1 MFRIGLRDTKAHFR
15 RFIMS
20 IIAIALGV
28 AFVVGSF
35 CFREMLNDQVAQMMG
50 SNSDADVYVR
60 GATEQKEENG
70 GSVTS
75 YNSTYNEI
83 STDIIP
89 DIEGIKGVASADATH
104 QLGNVVLLDHN
115 GDAMTTVGAPT
126 LVIGVDTDDPWRS
139 VHFVSGA
146 YPQTDN
152 EVALLQD
159 TADKA
164 GLKTGDTAKLVVDGE
179 VHEMKVSGVFTSPS
193 TQLGAILI
201 LARPSFVEHQLQ
213 QEGEDTSSVQFIG
226 VYGSKTT
233 PLDKE
238 AQQQLA
244 DRINKELPKSADA
257 HAVTGDSVRDDATKS
272 IQDQLGFI
280 QPLILIFAAIALFVG
295 AFIIA
300 NTFTMIVR
308 ESMRGYDA
316 TKSIQDQLG
325 FIQPL
330 ILIFAAIALFVG
342 AFIIANTFT
351 MIVRESMRGYA
362 LLRSVGASPL
372 QVFASVLVQAVILG
386 LIGSGIG
393 VLLGWGLLEL
403 IAKGMTSSG
412 MPLSGSP
419 APSAT
424 DVIIGVIVGVV
435 VTIIGATLP
444 AKTAATAPPI
454 QAMNETVNPEK
465 PVRTRGWIGIAM
477 VAVGAAFWVLCY
489 LDAAKTV
496 DWQWLNDLGSGWTL
510 ALPAKTAATAPPIQ
524 AMNETVNPEKP
535 VRTRGWIGIAMVAVG
550 AAFWV
555 LCYLDAAKT
564 VDWQW
569 LNDLG
574 SGWTLG
580 LGAGFV
586 VIGAIVC
593 APAFVAPAAKVL
605 GWIPSKMFPV
615 TGRLA
620 TRNIGRAKRR
630 TANTAAALFIGV
642 AIVSCLGV
650 VASSMKTSVNNL
662 VDNNVNADYVAMTAS
677 MTQPISTKAVDAIE
691 RTDGVGASSAV
702 YMLPTVEATNAEKD
716 VMTAAIKADLLTKIA
731 PIESQEGDAAQAIE
745 RGEAAI
751 GRTVA
756 DDEHWTI
763 GDTVD
768 LESKN
773 TSVDEE
779 ATKQASEAY
788 QKQVEEQATA
798 LQTEAQ
804 RLAAAGDVAGAQAKA
819 KEAEDVVKQAQNVDP
834 KQFVKM
840 KTETKKA
847 EITIGAI
854 IDDSLYADSIFI
866 SLPTAETLTAK
877 DMMMVTQM
885 YLQAKP
891 GTDVAKLGE
900 DLKKTVKPFYTV
912 SILTRDEFKSSM
924 SSMINSMLAII
935 YALLALSIIIA
946 IFGIVNTLA
955 LNVSERTKEIGL
967 LRAIGTSNG
976 QVRGMLAIEAVILSV
991 FGTLAGIVVGVAAG
1005 VVIRIAYESQ
1015 GMTTLTIPWDQLVLF
1030 LVAAILVGLVASI
1043 SPARRALKQPVL
1055 DAVAS
1060 E

>member
-1 MFRIGLRDTKAHFR
+1 
-15 RFIMS
+15 MS

-28 AFVVGSF
+28 SFVVGSF
-35 CFREMLNDQVAQMMG
+35 CFREMLNDQVSQMMG

-60 GATEQKEENG
+60 GATEQKKDGEDSLG
-70 GSVTS
+70 S

-89 DIEGIKGVASADATH
+89 DIEKVDGVVSADATH
-104 QLGNVVLLDHN
+104 QLSNAVLLDHN
-115 GDAMTTVGAPT
+115 GNAMATIGAPT
-126 LVIGVDTDDPWRS
+126 LVIGVDEHDPWRS
-139 VHFVSGA
+139 AHFVSGA
-146 YPQTDN
+146 YPQTDG
-152 EVALLQD
+152 EIALLQD

-164 GLKTGDTAKLVVDGE
+164 GLKTGDKAKLIVDGE
-179 VHEMKVSGVFTSPS
+179 AREMTVSGVFTTDSS
-193 TQLGAILI
+193 QLGAILI
-201 LARPSFVEHQLQ
+201 LARPGFVELTLQ
-213 QEGEDTSSVQFIG
+213 QENEDTSSVQFIG
-226 VYGSKTT
+226 VYGNKTT
-233 PLDKE
+233 PLDE
-238 AQQQLA
+238 AAQQQLA
-244 DRINKELPKSADA
+244 DRINRELPKSADA
-257 HAVTGDSVRDDATKS
+257 HAVTGDSVRD
-272 IQDQLGFI
+272 
-280 QPLILIFAAIALFVG
+280 
-295 AFIIA
+295 
-300 NTFTMIVR
+300 
-308 ESMRGYDA
+308 DA

-386 LIGSGIG
+386 LVGSGIG

-403 IAKGMTSSG
+403 IAKGMSNSG

-419 APSAT
+419 APSAS
-424 DVIIGVIVGVV
+424 DVVIGLIVGVV
-435 VTIIGATLP
+435 VTIVGATLP

-465 PVRTRGWIGIAM
+465 PVKARGWIGIVM
-477 VAVGAAFWVLCY
+477 VAVGAAWWVLCY
-489 LDAAKTV
+489 LDAAKRV
-496 DWQWLNDLGSGWTL
+496 DWQWL
-510 ALPAKTAATAPPIQ
+510 
-524 AMNETVNPEKP
+524 
-535 VRTRGWIGIAMVAVG
+535 R
-550 AAFWV
+550 
-555 LCYLDAAKT
+555 
-564 VDWQW
+564 
-569 LNDLG
+569 DLG

-580 LGAGFV
+580 LGAAFV

-593 APAFVAPAAKVL
+593 APAFVTPAAAVL
-605 GWIPSKMFPV
+605 GWIPQKLFPV
-615 TGRLA
+615 TGKLA

-650 VASSMKTSVNNL
+650 VASSMKTSVSDL
-662 VDNNVNADYVAMTAS
+662 VDNNVNADYVVMTAS
-677 MTQPISTKAVDAIE
+677 MTQPISQKAVDEIE
-691 RTDGVGASSAV
+691 KVDGVGAVSAI
-702 YMLPTVEATNAEKD
+702 YMLPTVKATNAGDD
-716 VMTAAIKADLLTKIA
+716 VMTAAIRSDLLTKLA
-731 PIESQEGDAAQAIE
+731 PIEQQEGDAAKAIDA
-745 RGEAAI
+745 GEAAV

-756 DDEHWTI
+756 DDEHFKV

-768 LESKN
+768 LESEN
-773 TSVDEE
+773 VVIDEQ

-788 QKQVEEQATA
+788 QKQITEQATA
-798 LQTEAQ
+798 LQQEAQ
-804 RLAAAGDVAGAQAKA
+804 QLAASGDVTGAQAKA
-819 KEAEDVVKQAQNVDP
+819 KEAESVVKQAQNVDP
-834 KQFVKM
+834 KQFVKT
-840 KTETKKA
+840 KTETKTEKVR
-847 EITIGAI
+847 IGAI
-854 IDDSLYADSIFI
+854 IDDSLYADSIFV
-866 SLPTAETLTAK
+866 SLPTAEKVTGK

-885 YLQAKP
+885 YVQAKP
-891 GTDVAKLGE
+891 GANVEQLGK
-900 DLKKTVKPFYTV
+900 DLKKTVKPFYTISV
-912 SILTRDEFKSSM
+912 LTRDEFKSSM
-924 SSMINSMLAII
+924 SSMINSMLSII

-991 FGTLAGIVVGVAAG
+991 FGTLVGIVVGVAAG

-1015 GMTTLTIPWDQLVLF
+1015 GMTTLAIPWDQLALF
-1030 LVAAILVGLVASI
+1030 LVVAILVGLIASI

-1055 DAVAS
+1055 NAVAS

>member
-28 AFVVGSF
+28 SFVVGSF
-35 CFREMLNDQVAQMMG
+35 CFREMLNDQVSQMMG

-60 GATEQKEENG
+60 GATEQKKDGEDSLG
-70 GSVTS
+70 S
-75 YNSTYNEI
+75 YNCTYNEI

-89 DIEGIKGVASADATH
+89 DIEKVDGVVSADATH
-104 QLGNVVLLDHN
+104 QLSNAVLLDHN
-115 GDAMTTVGAPT
+115 GDAMATIGAPT
-126 LVIGVDTDDPWRS
+126 LVIGFDEHDPWRS
-139 VHFVSGA
+139 AHFVSGG
-146 YPQTDN
+146 YPQTDS
-152 EVALLQD
+152 EIALLQD

-164 GLKTGDTAKLVVDGE
+164 GLKTGDKAKLIVDGE
-179 VHEMKVSGVFTSPS
+179 AREMTVSGVFTTDSS
-193 TQLGAILI
+193 QLGAILI
-201 LARPSFVEHQLQ
+201 LARPGFVEHTLQ
-213 QEGEDTSSVQFIG
+213 QENEDTSSVQFIG
-226 VYGSKTT
+226 VYGNKTT
-233 PLDKE
+233 PLDE
-238 AQQQLA
+238 AAQQQLA
-244 DRINKELPKSADA
+244 DRINRELPKSADA
-257 HAVTGDSVRDDATKS
+257 HAVTGDSVRD
-272 IQDQLGFI
+272 
-280 QPLILIFAAIALFVG
+280 
-295 AFIIA
+295 
-300 NTFTMIVR
+300 
-308 ESMRGYDA
+308 DA

-386 LIGSGIG
+386 LVGSGIG

-403 IAKGMTSSG
+403 IAKGMSNRG

-419 APSAT
+419 APSAS
-424 DVIIGVIVGVV
+424 DVVIGLIVGVV
-435 VTIIGATLP
+435 VTIVGATLP

-465 PVRTRGWIGIAM
+465 PVKARGWIGIVM
-477 VAVGAAFWVLCY
+477 VAVGAAWWVLCY
-489 LDAAKTV
+489 LDAAKRV
-496 DWQWLNDLGSGWTL
+496 DWQWL
-510 ALPAKTAATAPPIQ
+510 
-524 AMNETVNPEKP
+524 
-535 VRTRGWIGIAMVAVG
+535 R
-550 AAFWV
+550 
-555 LCYLDAAKT
+555 
-564 VDWQW
+564 
-569 LNDLG
+569 DLG

-580 LGAGFV
+580 LGAAFV

-593 APAFVAPAAKVL
+593 APAFVTPAAAVL
-605 GWIPSKMFPV
+605 GWIPQKLFPV
-615 TGRLA
+615 TGKLA

-650 VASSMKTSVNNL
+650 VASSMKTSVSDL

-677 MTQPISTKAVDAIE
+677 MTQPISTKAVDEIE
-691 RTDGVGASSAV
+691 KTEGVGAVSAI
-702 YMLPTVEATNAEKD
+702 YMLPTVKATNAGDD
-716 VMTAAIKADLLTKIA
+716 VMTAAIRSDLLTKLA
-731 PIESQEGDAAQAIE
+731 PIEQQEGDAAKAIDA
-745 RGEAAI
+745 GEAAV

-756 DDEHWTI
+756 DDEHFKV

-768 LESKN
+768 LESEN
-773 TSVDEE
+773 VVVDEQ

-788 QKQVEEQATA
+788 QRQITEQATA
-798 LQTEAQ
+798 LQQEAQ
-804 RLAAAGDVAGAQAKA
+804 RLAASGDVTGAQNKA
-819 KEAEDVVKQAQNVDP
+819 KEAESVVKQAQNVDP
-834 KQFVKM
+834 KQFVKT
-840 KTETKKA
+840 KTETKTEKVR
-847 EITIGAI
+847 IGAI
-854 IDDSLYADSIFI
+854 IDDSLYADSIFV
-866 SLPTAETLTAK
+866 SLPTAEKVTGK

-885 YLQAKP
+885 YVQAKP
-891 GTDVAKLGE
+891 GANVEQLGK
-900 DLKKTVKPFYTV
+900 DLKKTVKPFYTISV
-912 SILTRDEFKSSM
+912 LTRDEFKSSM
-924 SSMINSMLAII
+924 SSMINSMLSII

-991 FGTLAGIVVGVAAG
+991 FGTLVGIVVGVAAG

-1015 GMTTLTIPWDQLVLF
+1015 GMTTLAIPWDQLALF
-1030 LVAAILVGLVASI
+1030 LVVAILVGLIASI

-1055 DAVAS
+1055 NAVAS

>member
-1 MFRIGLRDTKAHFR
+1 
-15 RFIMS
+15 MS

-28 AFVVGSF
+28 SFVVGSF
-35 CFREMLNDQVAQMMG
+35 CFREMLNDQVSQMMG

-60 GATEQKEENG
+60 GATEQKKDGEDSLG
-70 GSVTS
+70 S

-89 DIEGIKGVASADATH
+89 DIEKVDGVVSADATH
-104 QLGNVVLLDHN
+104 QLSNAVLLDHN
-115 GDAMTTVGAPT
+115 GDAMATIGAPT
-126 LVIGVDTDDPWRS
+126 LVIGVDEHDPWRS
-139 VHFVSGA
+139 AHFISGG
-146 YPQTDN
+146 YPQTDS
-152 EVALLQD
+152 EIALLQD

-164 GLKTGDTAKLVVDGE
+164 GLKTGDKAKLIVDGE
-179 VHEMKVSGVFTSPS
+179 AREMTVSGVFTTDSS
-193 TQLGAILI
+193 QLGAILI
-201 LARPSFVEHQLQ
+201 LARPGFVEHTLQ
-213 QEGEDTSSVQFIG
+213 QENEDTSSVQFIG

-233 PLDKE
+233 PLDE
-238 AQQQLA
+238 AAQQQLA
-244 DRINKELPKSADA
+244 DRINQELPKSADA
-257 HAVTGDSVRDDATKS
+257 HAVTGDSVRD
-272 IQDQLGFI
+272 
-280 QPLILIFAAIALFVG
+280 
-295 AFIIA
+295 
-300 NTFTMIVR
+300 
-308 ESMRGYDA
+308 DA

-386 LIGSGIG
+386 LVGSGIG

-403 IAKGMTSSG
+403 IAKGMSNSG

-419 APSAT
+419 APSAS
-424 DVIIGVIVGVV
+424 DVIVGLIVGVV
-435 VTIIGATLP
+435 VTIVGATLP

-465 PVRTRGWIGIAM
+465 PVKARGWIGIVM
-477 VAVGAAFWVLCY
+477 VAIGAAWWVLCY
-489 LDAAKTV
+489 LDAAKRV
-496 DWQWLNDLGSGWTL
+496 DWQWL
-510 ALPAKTAATAPPIQ
+510 
-524 AMNETVNPEKP
+524 
-535 VRTRGWIGIAMVAVG
+535 R
-550 AAFWV
+550 
-555 LCYLDAAKT
+555 
-564 VDWQW
+564 
-569 LNDLG
+569 DLG

-580 LGAGFV
+580 LGAAFV

-593 APAFVAPAAKVL
+593 APAFVTPAAAVL
-605 GWIPSKMFPV
+605 GWIPQKLFPV
-615 TGRLA
+615 TGKLA

-650 VASSMKTSVNNL
+650 VASSMKTSVSDL

-677 MTQPISTKAVDAIE
+677 MTQPISTKAVDEIE
-691 RTDGVGASSAV
+691 KTEGVGAVSAI
-702 YMLPTVEATNAEKD
+702 YMLPTVKATNAGD
-716 VMTAAIKADLLTKIA
+716 DIMTAAIRSDLLTKLA
-731 PIESQEGDAAQAIE
+731 PIEQQEGDAAKAIDA
-745 RGEAAI
+745 GEAAV

-756 DDEHWTI
+756 DDEHFKV

-768 LESKN
+768 LESEN
-773 TSVDEE
+773 VVVDEQ

-788 QKQVEEQATA
+788 QKQITEQATA
-798 LQTEAQ
+798 LQQEAQ
-804 RLAAAGDVAGAQAKA
+804 QLAASGDVTGAQAKA
-819 KEAEDVVKQAQNVDP
+819 KEAESVVSQAQTVDP
-834 KQFVKM
+834 KQFVKT
-840 KTETKKA
+840 KTETKTEKV
-847 EITIGAI
+847 TIGAI
-854 IDDSLYADSIFI
+854 IDDSLYADSIFV
-866 SLPTAETLTAK
+866 SLPTAEKVTGK

-885 YLQAKP
+885 YVQAKP
-891 GTDVAKLGE
+891 GANVEQLGK
-900 DLKKTVKPFYTV
+900 DLKKTVKPFYTISV
-912 SILTRDEFKSSM
+912 LTRDEFKSSM
-924 SSMINSMLAII
+924 SSMINSMLSII

-991 FGTLAGIVVGVAAG
+991 FGTLVGIVVGVAAG

-1015 GMTTLTIPWDQLVLF
+1015 GMTTLAIPWDQLALF
-1030 LVAAILVGLVASI
+1030 LVVAILVGLIASI

-1055 DAVAS
+1055 NAVAS

>member
-35 CFREMLNDQVAQMMG
+35 CFREMLNDQVSQMMG

-60 GATEQKEENG
+60 GATEEKQEPG

-83 STDIIP
+83 STSIIP
-89 DIEGIKGVASADATH
+89 DIENVDGVASADATM
-104 QLGNVVLLDHN
+104 QLGNAVLLDHN
-115 GDAMTTVGAPT
+115 GDALTTVGAPT
-126 LVIGVDTDDPWRS
+126 LVIGVDQDAPWRS
-139 VHFVSGA
+139 AHFVSGE
-146 YPQTDN
+146 YPQTDD
-152 EVALLQD
+152 EVALLED

-164 GLKTGDTAKLVVDGE
+164 GLKTGDTAKLIVDGE
-179 VHEMKVSGVFTSPS
+179 AREMTVSGVFTSPS

-201 LARPSFVEHQLQ
+201 LARPSFVQHVLQ
-213 QEGEDTSSVQFIG
+213 EEGEDTSSIQFIG

-233 PLDKE
+233 PLDEE

-244 DRINKELPKSADA
+244 DRINKALPKSADA
-257 HAVTGDSVRDDATKS
+257 HAVTGDSVRD
-272 IQDQLGFI
+272 
-280 QPLILIFAAIALFVG
+280 
-295 AFIIA
+295 
-300 NTFTMIVR
+300 
-308 ESMRGYDA
+308 DA

-372 QVFASVLVQAVILG
+372 QVFASVLIQAVILG
-386 LIGSGIG
+386 LVGSGIG

-403 IAKGMTSSG
+403 IAKGMTQSG

-419 APSAT
+419 TPSAT
-424 DVIIGVIVGVV
+424 DVIVGVIVGVI

-465 PVRTRGWIGIAM
+465 PVRARGWIGIAM

-489 LDAAKTV
+489 LDADKRV
-496 DWQWLNDLGSGWTL
+496 DWQWL
-510 ALPAKTAATAPPIQ
+510 K
-524 AMNETVNPEKP
+524 
-535 VRTRGWIGIAMVAVG
+535 
-550 AAFWV
+550 
-555 LCYLDAAKT
+555 
-564 VDWQW
+564 
-569 LNDLG
+569 DLG

-580 LGAGFV
+580 LGAAFV

-605 GWIPSKMFPV
+605 GWIPSKAFPV
-615 TGRLA
+615 TGKLA

-650 VASSMKTSVNNL
+650 VASSMKTSVSDL
-662 VDNNVNADYVAMTAS
+662 VDNNVNADYVVMAAS
-677 MTQPISTKAVDAIE
+677 MTQPISTKAVDAVE
-691 RTDGVGASSAV
+691 DTEGVGASSAV
-702 YMLPTVEATNAEKD
+702 SMLPTVKVTNATKTIMPTTSK
-716 VMTAAIKADLLTKIA
+716 VDLFTKIA
-731 PIESQEGDAAQAIE
+731 PVERQDGDAAKAIE
-745 RGEAAI
+745 NGEAVI

-756 DDEHWTI
+756 NDEHWKI
-763 GDTVD
+763 GDTID
-768 LESKN
+768 LKSEN
-773 TSVDEE
+773 TSVDEQ
-779 ATKQASEAY
+779 ATKQAYEAY
-788 QKQVEEQATA
+788 QKKIESQVTA
-798 LQTEAQ
+798 LQQEAQ
-804 RLAAAGDVAGAQAKA
+804 RLASSGDVSGAQSKA
-819 KEAEDVVKQAQNVDP
+819 KEAESIVKQAQNTDP

-840 KTETKKA
+840 KTETKK
-847 EITIGAI
+847 EQVKIGAI
-854 IDDSLYADSIFI
+854 VDDALYSDGIMI
-866 SLPTAETLTAK
+866 SLPTAERLTSK

-885 YLQAKP
+885 YVQAKP
-891 GTDVAKLGE
+891 GANIERLGKNLE
-900 DLKKTVKPFYTV
+900 KAVKPFYTISV
-912 SILTRDEFKSSM
+912 LTRDEFKSSM

-955 LNVSERTKEIGL
+955 LNVSERTK
-967 LRAIGTSNG
+967 
-976 QVRGMLAIEAVILSV
+976 
-991 FGTLAGIVVGVAAG
+991 
-1005 VVIRIAYESQ
+1005 
-1015 GMTTLTIPWDQLVLF
+1015 
-1030 LVAAILVGLVASI
+1030 
-1043 SPARRALKQPVL
+1043 
-1055 DAVAS
+1055 
-1060 E
+1060 

>member
-28 AFVVGSF
+28 SFVVGSF
-35 CFREMLNDQVAQMMG
+35 CFREMLNDQVSQMMG

-60 GATEQKEENG
+60 GATEQKKDGEDSFG
-70 GSVTS
+70 S

-89 DIEGIKGVASADATH
+89 DIEKVDGVVSADATH
-104 QLGNVVLLDHN
+104 QLSNAVLLDHN
-115 GDAMTTVGAPT
+115 GDAMATIGAPT
-126 LVIGVDTDDPWRS
+126 LVIGFDEHDPWRS
-139 VHFVSGA
+139 AHFVSGG
-146 YPQTDN
+146 YPQTDG
-152 EVALLQD
+152 EIALLQD

-164 GLKTGDTAKLVVDGE
+164 GLKTGDKAKLIVDGE
-179 VHEMKVSGVFTSPS
+179 AREMTVSGVFTTDSS
-193 TQLGAILI
+193 QLGAILI
-201 LARPSFVEHQLQ
+201 LARPGFVEHTLQ
-213 QEGEDTSSVQFIG
+213 QENEDTSSVQFIG
-226 VYGSKTT
+226 VYGNKTT
-233 PLDKE
+233 PLDE
-238 AQQQLA
+238 AAQQQLA
-244 DRINKELPKSADA
+244 DRINRELPKSADA
-257 HAVTGDSVRDDATKS
+257 HAVTGDSVRD
-272 IQDQLGFI
+272 
-280 QPLILIFAAIALFVG
+280 
-295 AFIIA
+295 
-300 NTFTMIVR
+300 
-308 ESMRGYDA
+308 DA

-386 LIGSGIG
+386 LVGSGIG

-403 IAKGMTSSG
+403 IAKGMSNSG

-419 APSAT
+419 APSAS
-424 DVIIGVIVGVV
+424 DVVIGLIVGVV
-435 VTIIGATLP
+435 VTIVGATLP

-465 PVRTRGWIGIAM
+465 PVKARGWIGIVM
-477 VAVGAAFWVLCY
+477 VAVGAAWWVLCY
-489 LDAAKTV
+489 LDAAKRV
-496 DWQWLNDLGSGWTL
+496 DWQWL
-510 ALPAKTAATAPPIQ
+510 
-524 AMNETVNPEKP
+524 
-535 VRTRGWIGIAMVAVG
+535 R
-550 AAFWV
+550 
-555 LCYLDAAKT
+555 
-564 VDWQW
+564 
-569 LNDLG
+569 DLG

-580 LGAGFV
+580 LGAAFV

-593 APAFVAPAAKVL
+593 APAFVTPAAAVL
-605 GWIPSKMFPV
+605 GWIPQKLFPV
-615 TGRLA
+615 TGKLA

-650 VASSMKTSVNNL
+650 VASSMKTSVSDL

-677 MTQPISTKAVDAIE
+677 MTQPISTKAVDEIE
-691 RTDGVGASSAV
+691 KTEGVGAVSAI
-702 YMLPTVEATNAEKD
+702 YMLPTVKATNAGDD
-716 VMTAAIKADLLTKIA
+716 VMTAAIRSDLLTKLA
-731 PIESQEGDAAQAIE
+731 PIEQQEGDAAKAIDA
-745 RGEAAI
+745 GEAAV

-756 DDEHWTI
+756 DDEHFKV

-768 LESKN
+768 LESEN
-773 TSVDEE
+773 VVVDEQ

-788 QKQVEEQATA
+788 QRQITEQATA
-798 LQTEAQ
+798 LQQEAQ
-804 RLAAAGDVAGAQAKA
+804 RLAASGDVTGAQAKA
-819 KEAEDVVKQAQNVDP
+819 KEAESVVKQAQNVDP
-834 KQFVKM
+834 KQFVKT
-840 KTETKKA
+840 KTETKTEKVR
-847 EITIGAI
+847 IGAI
-854 IDDSLYADSIFI
+854 IDDSLYADSIFV
-866 SLPTAETLTAK
+866 SLPTAEKVTGK

-885 YLQAKP
+885 YVQAKP
-891 GTDVAKLGE
+891 GANVEQLGK
-900 DLKKTVKPFYTV
+900 DLKKTVKPFYTISV
-912 SILTRDEFKSSM
+912 LTRDEFKSSM
-924 SSMINSMLAII
+924 SSMINSMLSII

-991 FGTLAGIVVGVAAG
+991 FGTLVGIVVGVAAG

-1015 GMTTLTIPWDQLVLF
+1015 GMTTLAIPWDQLALF
-1030 LVAAILVGLVASI
+1030 LVVAILVGLIASI

-1055 DAVAS
+1055 NAVAS

>member
-35 CFREMLNDQVAQMMG
+35 CFREMLNDQVSQMMG

-60 GATEQKEENG
+60 GAPEEKQEPG
-70 GSVTS
+70 GRVTS

-83 STDIIP
+83 STSIIP
-89 DIEGIKGVASADATH
+89 DIENVDGVASADATI
-104 QLGNVVLLDHN
+104 QLGNAVLLDHN
-115 GDAMTTVGAPT
+115 GDALTTVGAPT
-126 LVIGVDTDDPWRS
+126 LVIGVDQDAPWRS
-139 VHFVSGA
+139 AHFVSGE
-146 YPQTDN
+146 YPQTDD
-152 EVALLQD
+152 EVALLED

-164 GLKTGDTAKLVVDGE
+164 GLKTGDTAKLIVDGE
-179 VHEMKVSGVFTSPS
+179 AREMTVSGVFTSPS

-201 LARPSFVEHQLQ
+201 LARPSFVQHVLQ
-213 QEGEDTSSVQFIG
+213 EEGEDTSSIQFIG

-233 PLDKE
+233 PLDEE

-244 DRINKELPKSADA
+244 DRINKALPKSADA
-257 HAVTGDSVRDDATKS
+257 HAVTGDSVRD
-272 IQDQLGFI
+272 
-280 QPLILIFAAIALFVG
+280 
-295 AFIIA
+295 
-300 NTFTMIVR
+300 
-308 ESMRGYDA
+308 DA

-372 QVFASVLVQAVILG
+372 QVFASVLIQAVILG
-386 LIGSGIG
+386 LVGSGIG

-403 IAKGMTSSG
+403 IAKGMTQSG

-419 APSAT
+419 TPSAT
-424 DVIIGVIVGVV
+424 DVIVGVIVGVI

-465 PVRTRGWIGIAM
+465 PVRARGWIGIAM

-489 LDAAKTV
+489 LDADKRV
-496 DWQWLNDLGSGWTL
+496 DWQWL
-510 ALPAKTAATAPPIQ
+510 K
-524 AMNETVNPEKP
+524 
-535 VRTRGWIGIAMVAVG
+535 
-550 AAFWV
+550 
-555 LCYLDAAKT
+555 
-564 VDWQW
+564 
-569 LNDLG
+569 DLG

-580 LGAGFV
+580 LGAAFV

-605 GWIPSKMFPV
+605 GWIPSKAFPV
-615 TGRLA
+615 TGKLA

-642 AIVSCLGV
+642 AIASCLGV
-650 VASSMKTSVNNL
+650 VASSMKTSVSDL
-662 VDNNVNADYVAMTAS
+662 VDNNVNADYVVMAAS
-677 MTQPISTKAVDAIE
+677 MTQPISTKAVDAVE
-691 RTDGVGASSAV
+691 DTEGVGASSAV
-702 YMLPTVEATNAEKD
+702 SMLPTVKVTNATKTIMPTTSK
-716 VMTAAIKADLLTKIA
+716 VDLFTKIA
-731 PIESQEGDAAQAIE
+731 PVERQDGDAAKAIE
-745 RGEAAI
+745 NGEAVI

-756 DDEHWTI
+756 NDEHWKI
-763 GDTVD
+763 GDTID
-768 LESKN
+768 LKSEN
-773 TSVDEE
+773 TSVDEQ
-779 ATKQASEAY
+779 ATKQAYEAY
-788 QKQVEEQATA
+788 QKKIESQVTA
-798 LQTEAQ
+798 LQQEAQ
-804 RLAAAGDVAGAQAKA
+804 RLASSGDVSGAQSIA
-819 KEAEDVVKQAQNVDP
+819 KEEESIVKQAQNTDP

-840 KTETKKA
+840 KTETKK
-847 EITIGAI
+847 EQVKIGAI
-854 IDDSLYADSIFI
+854 VDDALYSDGIMI
-866 SLPTAETLTAK
+866 SLPTAERLTSK

-885 YLQAKP
+885 YVQAKP
-891 GTDVAKLGE
+891 GANIERLGKNLE
-900 DLKKTVKPFYTV
+900 KAVKPFYTISV
-912 SILTRDEFKSSM
+912 LTRDEFKSSM

-991 FGTLAGIVVGVAAG
+991 FGTLVGIVVGVAAG

-1030 LVAAILVGLVASI
+1030 LIVAILVGLIASI
-1043 SPARRALKQPVL
+1043 SPARRALKHPVL
-1055 DAVAS
+1055 NAVAS

>member
-60 GATEQKEENG
+60 GATEQKKDGEDG
-70 GSVTS
+70 LVS
-75 YNSTYNEI
+75 YNSSYNEI
-83 STDIIP
+83 STDVIA
-89 DIEGIKGVASADATH
+89 DIEKVDGVVSADATR
-104 QLGNVVLLDHN
+104 QLSNVVLLDHN

-126 LVIGVDTDDPWRS
+126 LICGFDEHDPWRS
-139 VHFVSGA
+139 VHFVSGGYA
-146 YPQTDN
+146 QTDD
-152 EVALLQD
+152 EVALLED

-164 GLKTGDTAKLVVDGE
+164 GLKTGDTAKIVVDGE
-179 VHEMKVSGVFTSPS
+179 VHEMTVSGVFTTASS
-193 TQLGAILI
+193 ELGAILI
-201 LARPSFVEHQLQ
+201 LARPSFVEHTLQ

-233 PLDKE
+233 PLDE
-238 AQQQLA
+238 QAQQQLA

-308 ESMRGYDA
+308 ESMRGY
-316 TKSIQDQLG
+316 
-325 FIQPL
+325 
-330 ILIFAAIALFVG
+330 
-342 AFIIANTFT
+342 
-351 MIVRESMRGYA
+351 A

-386 LIGSGIG
+386 IVGSGIG
-393 VLLGWGLLEL
+393 VLLGWGLLEA
-403 IAKGMTSSG
+403 IAKGMTSGG

-424 DVIIGVIVGVV
+424 DVVIGVIVGVV

-465 PVRTRGWIGIAM
+465 PVRARGWIGLVM
-477 VAVGAAFWVLCY
+477 VVVGAAWWVLCY
-489 LDAAKTV
+489 LDAAKRV
-496 DWQWLNDLGSGWTL
+496 DWRWLKD
-510 ALPAKTAATAPPIQ
+510 
-524 AMNETVNPEKP
+524 M
-535 VRTRGWIGIAMVAVG
+535 
-550 AAFWV
+550 
-555 LCYLDAAKT
+555 
-564 VDWQW
+564 
-569 LNDLG
+569 G

-605 GWIPSKMFPV
+605 GWLPSKTFPV
-615 TGRLA
+615 TGKLA

-650 VASSMKTSVNNL
+650 VASSMKTSVSDL
-662 VDNNVNADYVAMTAS
+662 IDNNVNADYVAMTAS

-691 RTDGVGASSAV
+691 DTDGVGAASAI
-702 YMLPTVEATNAEKD
+702 YLLPTVKLTNAGQD
-716 VMTAAIKADLLTKIA
+716 IMTAAVKTDLLTDLA
-731 PIESQEGDAAQAIE
+731 PVEQQDGDAAKAIAD
-745 RGEAAI
+745 GEAVI
-751 GRTVA
+751 GRTIA
-756 DDEHWTI
+756 DDEHWAI
-763 GDTVD
+763 GDVID
-768 LESKN
+768 LESEN

-788 QKQVEEQATA
+788 QKQIEEQATA
-798 LQTEAQ
+798 LQAEAQ
-804 RLAAAGDVAGAQAKA
+804 RLAASGDVSGAQAKA
-819 KEAEDVVKQAQNVDP
+819 KEAEDVVKQAQNADP
-834 KQFVKM
+834 KQFVKT
-840 KTETKKA
+840 KTETKTAKV
-847 EITIGAI
+847 TIGAI
-854 IDDSLYADSIFI
+854 VDDSLYADEVLVG
-866 SLPTAETLTAK
+866 LPTAEKLTGS

-885 YLQAKP
+885 YVQAKP
-891 GTDVAKLGE
+891 GADVAKLGE
-900 DLKKTVKPFYTV
+900 DLKETVKPFYTV
-912 SILTRDEFKSSM
+912 SVLTRDEFKSSM

-935 YALLALSIIIA
+935 YALLALSIVIA

-1030 LVAAILVGLVASI
+1030 LIAAILVGLVASI

>member
-1 MFRIGLRDTKAHFR
+1 MLRIGLRDTKAHFR

-60 GATEQKEENG
+60 GATEQKKDGEDSLG
-70 GSVTS
+70 S
-75 YNSTYNEI
+75 YNSSYNEI
-83 STDIIP
+83 STDVIA
-89 DIEGIKGVASADATH
+89 DIEKVDGVVSADATR
-104 QLGNVVLLDHN
+104 QLGNAVLLDHN
-115 GDAMTTVGAPT
+115 GDAMTTIGAPT
-126 LVIGVDTDDPWRS
+126 LVIGFDTDDPWRS
-139 VHFVSGA
+139 AHFVSGE
-146 YPQTDN
+146 YPQTDD
-152 EVALLQD
+152 EIALLKD

-164 GLKTGDTAKLVVDGE
+164 GLKTGDTAKLVIDGE
-179 VHEMKVSGVFTSPS
+179 VHEMTVSGVFTTASS
-193 TQLGAILI
+193 ELGAILI
-201 LARPSFVEHQLQ
+201 LARPSFVEHTLQ

-226 VYGSKTT
+226 VYGDKTT
-233 PLDKE
+233 PLDE
-238 AQQQLA
+238 QAQQRLA
-244 DRINKELPKSADA
+244 DRINKELPESADA
-257 HAVTGDSVRDDATKS
+257 HAVTGDSVRD
-272 IQDQLGFI
+272 
-280 QPLILIFAAIALFVG
+280 
-295 AFIIA
+295 
-300 NTFTMIVR
+300 
-308 ESMRGYDA
+308 DA

-386 LIGSGIG
+386 IVGSGIG
-393 VLLGWGLLEL
+393 VLLGWGLLEA
-403 IAKGMTSSG
+403 IAKGMTSGG

-424 DVIIGVIVGVV
+424 DVVVGVIVGVV

-465 PVRTRGWIGIAM
+465 PVRTRGWIGIVM
-477 VAVGAAFWVLCY
+477 VAVGAAWWTLCY
-489 LDAAKTV
+489 LDAAKRV
-496 DWQWLNDLGSGWTL
+496 DWQWLKD
-510 ALPAKTAATAPPIQ
+510 
-524 AMNETVNPEKP
+524 M
-535 VRTRGWIGIAMVAVG
+535 
-550 AAFWV
+550 
-555 LCYLDAAKT
+555 
-564 VDWQW
+564 
-569 LNDLG
+569 G

-605 GWIPSKMFPV
+605 GWLPSKTFPV
-615 TGRLA
+615 TGKLA

-691 RTDGVGASSAV
+691 DTDGVGASSAV
-702 YMLPTVEATNAEKD
+702 YMLPTVEATNAGKD
-716 VMTAAIKADLLTKIA
+716 VMTAAIKTDLLTKLA
-731 PIESQEGDAAQAIE
+731 PIESQEGDAAKAIDD
-745 RGEAAI
+745 GDAAI

-756 DDEHWTI
+756 DDEHWKV
-763 GDTVD
+763 GDMID
-768 LESKN
+768 LESEN
-773 TSVDEE
+773 TIVDEE

-788 QKQVEEQATA
+788 QKQIEEQATA
-798 LQTEAQ
+798 LQAEAQ
-804 RLAAAGDVAGAQAKA
+804 RLAASGDVSGAQAKA
-819 KEAEDVVKQAQNVDP
+819 KEAEDVVKQAQGVDP
-834 KQFVKM
+834 KQFVKT
-840 KTETKKA
+840 KTETRK
-847 EITIGAI
+847 EQVRIGAI
-854 IDDSLYADSIFI
+854 IDDSLYSNSIFI
-866 SLPTAETLTAK
+866 SLPTAEKITGK

-885 YLQAKP
+885 YVQAKP
-891 GTDVAKLGE
+891 GADVAKLGE
-900 DLKKTVKPFYTV
+900 ELKKTVKPFYTV
-912 SILTRDEFKSSM
+912 SVLNRDEFKSSM

-946 IFGIVNTLA
+946 VFGIVNTLA

>member
-1 MFRIGLRDTKAHFR
+1 
-15 RFIMS
+15 MS

-35 CFREMLNDQVAQMMG
+35 CFREMLNDQISQMMG

-60 GATEQKEENG
+60 GATEQKKDGEDSFG
-70 GSVTS
+70 S

-89 DIEGIKGVASADATH
+89 DIEKVDGVVSADATH
-104 QLGNVVLLDHN
+104 QLSNAVLLDHN
-115 GDAMTTVGAPT
+115 GDAMATIGAPT
-126 LVIGVDTDDPWRS
+126 LVIGVDEHDPWRS
-139 VHFVSGA
+139 AHFASGG
-146 YPQTDN
+146 YPQTDS
-152 EVALLQD
+152 EIALLQD

-164 GLKTGDTAKLVVDGE
+164 GLKTGDKAKLIVDGE
-179 VHEMKVSGVFTSPS
+179 AREMTVSGVFTTYSS
-193 TQLGAILI
+193 QLGAILI
-201 LARPSFVEHQLQ
+201 LARPGFVEHTLQ
-213 QEGEDTSSVQFIG
+213 QENEDTSSVQSIG

-233 PLDKE
+233 PLDE
-238 AQQQLA
+238 TAQQQLA
-244 DRINKELPKSADA
+244 DRINQELPKSVDA
-257 HAVTGDSVRDDATKS
+257 HAVTGDSVRDD
-272 IQDQLGFI
+272 
-280 QPLILIFAAIALFVG
+280 
-295 AFIIA
+295 
-300 NTFTMIVR
+300 
-308 ESMRGYDA
+308 E

-386 LIGSGIG
+386 LVGSGIG

-403 IAKGMTSSG
+403 IARGMTSSG

-419 APSAT
+419 APSTT

-465 PVRTRGWIGIAM
+465 PVKARGWIGIVM
-477 VAVGAAFWVLCY
+477 VAVGAAWWVLCY
-489 LDAAKTV
+489 LGAAKRV
-496 DWQWLNDLGSGWTL
+496 DWQWL
-510 ALPAKTAATAPPIQ
+510 K
-524 AMNETVNPEKP
+524 
-535 VRTRGWIGIAMVAVG
+535 
-550 AAFWV
+550 
-555 LCYLDAAKT
+555 
-564 VDWQW
+564 
-569 LNDLG
+569 DLG

-615 TGRLA
+615 TGKLA

-650 VASSMKTSVNNL
+650 VASSMKTSVSDL

-677 MTQPISTKAVDAIE
+677 MTQPISTKAVDEIE
-691 RTDGVGASSAV
+691 KTEGVGAVSAI
-702 YMLPTVEATNAEKD
+702 YMLPTVKATNAGDD
-716 VMTAAIKADLLTKIA
+716 VMTAAIRSDLLTKLA
-731 PIESQEGDAAQAIE
+731 PIEQQEGDAAKAIDA
-745 RGEAAI
+745 GEAAV

-756 DDEHWTI
+756 DDEHFKV

-768 LESKN
+768 LESEN
-773 TSVDEE
+773 VVVDEQ

-788 QKQVEEQATA
+788 QRQITEQATA
-798 LQTEAQ
+798 LQQEAQ
-804 RLAAAGDVAGAQAKA
+804 QLAASGDVTGAQNKA
-819 KEAEDVVKQAQNVDP
+819 KEAESVVKQAQNVDP
-834 KQFVKM
+834 KQFVKT
-840 KTETKKA
+840 KTETKTEKVR
-847 EITIGAI
+847 IGAI
-854 IDDSLYADSIFI
+854 IDDSLYADSIFV
-866 SLPTAETLTAK
+866 SLPTAEKATGK

-885 YLQAKP
+885 YVQAKP
-891 GTDVAKLGE
+891 GANVEQLGK
-900 DLKKTVKPFYTV
+900 DLKKTVKPFYTISV
-912 SILTRDEFKSSM
+912 LTRDEFKSSM

-991 FGTLAGIVVGVAAG
+991 FGTLVGIVVGVAAG

-1030 LVAAILVGLVASI
+1030 LIVAILVGLIASI
-1043 SPARRALKQPVL
+1043 SPARRALKHPVL
-1055 DAVAS
+1055 NAVAS

>member
-1 MFRIGLRDTKAHFR
+1 
-15 RFIMS
+15 MS

-28 AFVVGSF
+28 SFVVGSF
-35 CFREMLNDQVAQMMG
+35 CFREMLNDQVSQMMG

-60 GATEQKEENG
+60 GATEQKKDGEDSFG
-70 GSVTS
+70 S

-89 DIEGIKGVASADATH
+89 DIEKVDGVVSADATH
-104 QLGNVVLLDHN
+104 QLSNAVLLDHN
-115 GDAMTTVGAPT
+115 GDAMATIGAPT
-126 LVIGVDTDDPWRS
+126 LVIGFDEHDPWRS
-139 VHFVSGA
+139 AHFVSGG
-146 YPQTDN
+146 YPQTDG
-152 EVALLQD
+152 EIALLQD

-164 GLKTGDTAKLVVDGE
+164 GLKTGDKAKLIVDGE
-179 VHEMKVSGVFTSPS
+179 AREMTVSGVFTTDSS
-193 TQLGAILI
+193 QLGAILI
-201 LARPSFVEHQLQ
+201 LARPGFVEHTLQ
-213 QEGEDTSSVQFIG
+213 QENEDTSSVQFIG
-226 VYGSKTT
+226 VYGNKTT
-233 PLDKE
+233 PLDE
-238 AQQQLA
+238 AAQQQLA
-244 DRINKELPKSADA
+244 DRINRELPKSADA
-257 HAVTGDSVRDDATKS
+257 HAVTGDSVRD
-272 IQDQLGFI
+272 
-280 QPLILIFAAIALFVG
+280 
-295 AFIIA
+295 
-300 NTFTMIVR
+300 
-308 ESMRGYDA
+308 DA

-386 LIGSGIG
+386 LVGSGIG

-403 IAKGMTSSG
+403 IAKGMSNSG

-419 APSAT
+419 APSAS
-424 DVIIGVIVGVV
+424 DVVIGLIVGVV
-435 VTIIGATLP
+435 VTIVGATLP

-465 PVRTRGWIGIAM
+465 PVKARGWIGIVM
-477 VAVGAAFWVLCY
+477 VAVGAAWWVLCY
-489 LDAAKTV
+489 LDAAKRV
-496 DWQWLNDLGSGWTL
+496 DWQWL
-510 ALPAKTAATAPPIQ
+510 
-524 AMNETVNPEKP
+524 
-535 VRTRGWIGIAMVAVG
+535 R
-550 AAFWV
+550 
-555 LCYLDAAKT
+555 
-564 VDWQW
+564 
-569 LNDLG
+569 DLG

-580 LGAGFV
+580 LGAAFV

-593 APAFVAPAAKVL
+593 APAFVTPAAAVL
-605 GWIPSKMFPV
+605 GWIPQKLFPV
-615 TGRLA
+615 TGKLA

-650 VASSMKTSVNNL
+650 VASSMKTSVSDL

-677 MTQPISTKAVDAIE
+677 MTQPISTKAVDEIE
-691 RTDGVGASSAV
+691 KTEGVGAVSAI
-702 YMLPTVEATNAEKD
+702 YMLPTVKATNAGDD
-716 VMTAAIKADLLTKIA
+716 VMTAAIRSDLLTKLA
-731 PIESQEGDAAQAIE
+731 PIEQQEGDAAKAIDA
-745 RGEAAI
+745 GEAAV

-756 DDEHWTI
+756 DDEHFKV

-768 LESKN
+768 LESEN
-773 TSVDEE
+773 VVVDEQ

-788 QKQVEEQATA
+788 QRQITEQATA
-798 LQTEAQ
+798 LQQEAQ
-804 RLAAAGDVAGAQAKA
+804 RLAASGDVTGAQAKA
-819 KEAEDVVKQAQNVDP
+819 KEAESVVKQAQNVDP
-834 KQFVKM
+834 KQFVKT
-840 KTETKKA
+840 KTETKTEKVR
-847 EITIGAI
+847 IGAI
-854 IDDSLYADSIFI
+854 IDDSLYADSIFV
-866 SLPTAETLTAK
+866 SLPTAEKVTGK

-885 YLQAKP
+885 YVQAKP
-891 GTDVAKLGE
+891 GANVEQLGK
-900 DLKKTVKPFYTV
+900 DLKKTVKPFYTISV
-912 SILTRDEFKSSM
+912 LTRDEFKSSM
-924 SSMINSMLAII
+924 SSMINSMLSII

-991 FGTLAGIVVGVAAG
+991 FGTLVGIVVGVAAG

-1015 GMTTLTIPWDQLVLF
+1015 GMTTLAIPWDQLALF
-1030 LVAAILVGLVASI
+1030 LVVAILVGLIASI

-1055 DAVAS
+1055 NAVAS

>member
-1 MFRIGLRDTKAHFR
+1 MFRIGLRDTRAHFR

-60 GATEQKEENG
+60 GATEQKQDGEDGFAE
-70 GSVTS
+70 

-83 STDIIP
+83 STDVIA
-89 DIEGIKGVASADATH
+89 DIEKVDGVVSADATH
-104 QLGNVVLLDHN
+104 QLSNVVLLDHN
-115 GDAMTTVGAPT
+115 GDAMATVGAPT
-126 LVIGVDTDDPWRS
+126 LVIGVDEQDPWRS
-139 VHFVSGA
+139 AHFVSGG
-146 YPQTDN
+146 YPQTDD
-152 EVALLQD
+152 EIALLED
-159 TADKA
+159 TAGKA
-164 GLKTGDTAKLVVDGE
+164 GLKTGDTAKIVVDGE
-179 VHEMKVSGVFTSPS
+179 AHEKTVSGVFTSPS

-201 LARPSFVEHQLQ
+201 LAPPSFVEHTLQ

-226 VYGSKTT
+226 VYGDKST
-233 PLDKE
+233 PLDAE
-238 AQQQLA
+238 AQQRLA

-257 HAVTGDSVRDDATKS
+257 HAVTGDSVRD
-272 IQDQLGFI
+272 
-280 QPLILIFAAIALFVG
+280 
-295 AFIIA
+295 
-300 NTFTMIVR
+300 
-308 ESMRGYDA
+308 DA

-386 LIGSGIG
+386 LVGSGIG

-424 DVIIGVIVGVV
+424 DVVIGLIVGVV
-435 VTIIGATLP
+435 VTIVGATLP

-465 PVRTRGWIGIAM
+465 PVRTRGWIGAAM
-477 VAVGAAFWVLCY
+477 VVVGAAWWTLCY
-489 LDAAKTV
+489 LDADKRV
-496 DWQWLNDLGSGWTL
+496 DWAWL
-510 ALPAKTAATAPPIQ
+510 K
-524 AMNETVNPEKP
+524 
-535 VRTRGWIGIAMVAVG
+535 
-550 AAFWV
+550 
-555 LCYLDAAKT
+555 
-564 VDWQW
+564 
-569 LNDLG
+569 DLG

-580 LGAGFV
+580 LGAAFII
-586 VIGAIVC
+586 IGAIVC
-593 APAFVAPAAKVL
+593 APAFVAPSAKVL
-605 GWIPSKMFPV
+605 GWIPEKLFPV
-615 TGRLA
+615 TGKLA

-630 TANTAAALFIGV
+630 TANTAAALFVGI

-650 VASSMKTSVNNL
+650 VASSMKTSVSNL

-691 RTDGVGASSAV
+691 KTEGVGASSAV
-702 YMLPTVEATNAEKD
+702 YMLPTVKVTNAAKD
-716 VMTAAIKADLLTKIA
+716 VMTAAVKSDLLTRLA
-731 PIESQEGDAAQAIE
+731 PIEKQDGDAATAIDD
-745 RGEAAI
+745 GQVAV
-751 GRTVA
+751 GRMVA
-756 DDEHWTI
+756 DDEHWKI
-763 GDTVD
+763 GDVID
-768 LESKN
+768 LESEN
-773 TSVDEE
+773 TSVDET

-788 QKQVEEQATA
+788 RKKIEEQATA
-798 LQTEAQ
+798 LQREAQ
-804 RLAAAGDVAGAQAKA
+804 SLAAAGDAAGAQAKA
-819 KEAEDVVKQAQNVDP
+819 RQAEDVVRQGQDVDP
-834 KQFVKM
+834 KQFVRT
-840 KTETKKA
+840 KTETKTAKV
-847 EITIGAI
+847 TIGAI
-854 IDDSLYADSIFI
+854 IDDALYADSIFV
-866 SLPTAETLTAK
+866 SLPTAEKLTDE
-877 DMMMVTQM
+877 DMMMITQM
-885 YLQAKP
+885 YVQAKP
-891 GTDVAKLGE
+891 GADVAKLGE
-900 DLKKTVKPFYTV
+900 DLKKTAKPFYTV

-924 SSMINSMLAII
+924 SSMIDSMLAII
-935 YALLALSIIIA
+935 YALLALSIVIA

-991 FGTLAGIVVGVAAG
+991 FGTLVGIVVGVAAG
-1005 VVIRIAYESQ
+1005 VVIRVAYEEQ
-1015 GMTTLTIPWDQLVLF
+1015 GLTTLTIPWGQLVLF
-1030 LVAAILVGLVASI
+1030 LVVAIVVGLVASI
-1043 SPARRALKQPVL
+1043 SPAHRALKQPVL

>member
-28 AFVVGSF
+28 SFVVGSF
-35 CFREMLNDQVAQMMG
+35 CFREMLNDQVSQMMG

-60 GATEQKEENG
+60 GATEQKKDGEDSFG
-70 GSVTS
+70 S

-89 DIEGIKGVASADATH
+89 DIEKVDGVVSADATH
-104 QLGNVVLLDHN
+104 QLSNAVLLDHN
-115 GDAMTTVGAPT
+115 GDAMATIGAPT
-126 LVIGVDTDDPWRS
+126 LVIGVDEHGPWRS
-139 VHFVSGA
+139 AHFVSGG
-146 YPQTDN
+146 YPQTDG
-152 EVALLQD
+152 EIALLQD

-164 GLKTGDTAKLVVDGE
+164 GLKTGDKAKLIVDGE
-179 VHEMKVSGVFTSPS
+179 AREMTVSGVFTTDSS
-193 TQLGAILI
+193 QLGAILI
-201 LARPSFVEHQLQ
+201 LARPGFVEHTLQ
-213 QEGEDTSSVQFIG
+213 QENEDTSSVQFIG

-233 PLDKE
+233 PLDE
-238 AQQQLA
+238 AAQQQLA
-244 DRINKELPKSADA
+244 DRINEELPKSADA
-257 HAVTGDSVRDDATKS
+257 HAVTGDSVRD
-272 IQDQLGFI
+272 
-280 QPLILIFAAIALFVG
+280 
-295 AFIIA
+295 
-300 NTFTMIVR
+300 
-308 ESMRGYDA
+308 DA

-372 QVFASVLVQAVILG
+372 QVFASVLVQAIILG
-386 LIGSGIG
+386 LVGSGIG

-403 IAKGMTSSG
+403 IAKGMSNSG

-419 APSAT
+419 APSAS
-424 DVIIGVIVGVV
+424 DVVIGLIVGVV
-435 VTIIGATLP
+435 VTIVGATLP

-465 PVRTRGWIGIAM
+465 PVKARGWIGIVM
-477 VAVGAAFWVLCY
+477 VAVGAAWWVLCY
-489 LDAAKTV
+489 LDAAKRV
-496 DWQWLNDLGSGWTL
+496 DWLWL
-510 ALPAKTAATAPPIQ
+510 
-524 AMNETVNPEKP
+524 
-535 VRTRGWIGIAMVAVG
+535 R
-550 AAFWV
+550 
-555 LCYLDAAKT
+555 
-564 VDWQW
+564 
-569 LNDLG
+569 DLG

-580 LGAGFV
+580 LGAAFV

-615 TGRLA
+615 TGKLA

-642 AIVSCLGV
+642 AIVGCLGV
-650 VASSMKTSVNNL
+650 VASSMKTSVSDL

-677 MTQPISTKAVDAIE
+677 MTQPISTKAVDAVE
-691 RTDGVGASSAV
+691 DTEGVGASSAV
-702 YMLPTVEATNAEKD
+702 SMLPTVKVTNATKTIMPTTSK
-716 VMTAAIKADLLTKIA
+716 VDLFTKIA
-731 PIESQEGDAAQAIE
+731 PVERQDGDAVKAIE
-745 RGEAAI
+745 NGEAVI

-756 DDEHWTI
+756 NDEHWKI
-763 GDTVD
+763 GDTINFK
-768 LESKN
+768 SKN
-773 TSVDEE
+773 TSVDEQ
-779 ATKQASEAY
+779 ATNQAAEAY
-788 QKQVEEQATA
+788 QKQIESQATA
-798 LQTEAQ
+798 LQQEAQ
-804 RLAAAGDVAGAQAKA
+804 RLASSGDVSGAQSKA
-819 KEAEDVVKQAQNVDP
+819 KEAESIVKQAQNTDP
-834 KQFVKM
+834 KQFVRM
-840 KTETKKA
+840 KTETKK
-847 EITIGAI
+847 EQVKIGAI
-854 IDDSLYADSIFI
+854 VDDALYSDGIMIA
-866 SLPTAETLTAK
+866 LPTAERLASK

-885 YLQAKP
+885 YVQAKP
-891 GTDVAKLGE
+891 GANVEQLGK
-900 DLKKTVKPFYTV
+900 DLKKAVKPFYTV
-912 SILTRDEFKSSM
+912 SVLTRDEFKSSM
-924 SSMINSMLAII
+924 SSMINSMLSII

-991 FGTLAGIVVGVAAG
+991 FGTLVGIVVGVAAG

-1030 LVAAILVGLVASI
+1030 LVVAIFVGLIASI

-1055 DAVAS
+1055 NAVAS

>member
-1 MFRIGLRDTKAHFR
+1 M
-15 RFIMS
+15 
-20 IIAIALGV
+20 
-28 AFVVGSF
+28 
-35 CFREMLNDQVAQMMG
+35 
-50 SNSDADVYVR
+50 
-60 GATEQKEENG
+60 
-70 GSVTS
+70 
-75 YNSTYNEI
+75 
-83 STDIIP
+83 
-89 DIEGIKGVASADATH
+89 
-104 QLGNVVLLDHN
+104 LLDHN
-115 GDAMTTVGAPT
+115 GDALTTVGAPT
-126 LVIGVDTDDPWRS
+126 LVIGVDQDAPWRS
-139 VHFVSGA
+139 AHFVSGE
-146 YPQTDN
+146 YPQTDD
-152 EVALLQD
+152 EVALLED

-164 GLKTGDTAKLVVDGE
+164 GLKTGDTAKLIVDGE
-179 VHEMKVSGVFTSPS
+179 AREMTVSGVFTSPS

-201 LARPSFVEHQLQ
+201 LARPSFVQHVLQ
-213 QEGEDTSSVQFIG
+213 EEGEDTSSIQFIG

-233 PLDKE
+233 PLDEE

-244 DRINKELPKSADA
+244 DRINKALPKSADA
-257 HAVTGDSVRDDATKS
+257 HAVTGDSVRD
-272 IQDQLGFI
+272 
-280 QPLILIFAAIALFVG
+280 
-295 AFIIA
+295 
-300 NTFTMIVR
+300 
-308 ESMRGYDA
+308 DA

-372 QVFASVLVQAVILG
+372 QVFASVLIQAVILG
-386 LIGSGIG
+386 LVGSGIG

-403 IAKGMTSSG
+403 IAKGMTQSG

-419 APSAT
+419 TPSAT
-424 DVIIGVIVGVV
+424 DVIVGVIVGVI

-465 PVRTRGWIGIAM
+465 PVRARGWIGIAM

-489 LDAAKTV
+489 LDADKRV
-496 DWQWLNDLGSGWTL
+496 DWQWL
-510 ALPAKTAATAPPIQ
+510 K
-524 AMNETVNPEKP
+524 
-535 VRTRGWIGIAMVAVG
+535 
-550 AAFWV
+550 
-555 LCYLDAAKT
+555 
-564 VDWQW
+564 
-569 LNDLG
+569 DLG

-580 LGAGFV
+580 LGAAFV

-605 GWIPSKMFPV
+605 GWIPSKAFPV
-615 TGRLA
+615 TGKLA

-650 VASSMKTSVNNL
+650 VASSMKTSVSDL
-662 VDNNVNADYVAMTAS
+662 VDNNVNADYVVMAAS
-677 MTQPISTKAVDAIE
+677 MTQPISTKAVDAVE
-691 RTDGVGASSAV
+691 DTEGVGASSAV
-702 YMLPTVEATNAEKD
+702 SMLPTVKVTNATKTIMPTTSK
-716 VMTAAIKADLLTKIA
+716 VDLFTKIA
-731 PIESQEGDAAQAIE
+731 PVERQDGDAAKAIE
-745 RGEAAI
+745 NGEAVI

-756 DDEHWTI
+756 NDEHWKI
-763 GDTVD
+763 GDTID
-768 LESKN
+768 LKSEN
-773 TSVDEE
+773 TSVDEQ
-779 ATKQASEAY
+779 ATKQAYEAY
-788 QKQVEEQATA
+788 QKKIESQVTA
-798 LQTEAQ
+798 LQQEAQ
-804 RLAAAGDVAGAQAKA
+804 RLASSGDVSGAQSKA
-819 KEAEDVVKQAQNVDP
+819 KEAESIVKQAQNTDP

-840 KTETKKA
+840 KTETKK
-847 EITIGAI
+847 EQVKIGAI
-854 IDDSLYADSIFI
+854 VDDALYSDGIMI
-866 SLPTAETLTAK
+866 SLPTAERLTSK

-885 YLQAKP
+885 YVQAKP
-891 GTDVAKLGE
+891 GANIERLGKNLE
-900 DLKKTVKPFYTV
+900 KAVKPFYTISV
-912 SILTRDEFKSSM
+912 LTRDEFKSSM

-991 FGTLAGIVVGVAAG
+991 FGTLVGIVVGVAAG

-1030 LVAAILVGLVASI
+1030 LIVAILVGLIASI
-1043 SPARRALKQPVL
+1043 SPARRALKHPVL
-1055 DAVAS
+1055 NAVAS

>member
-1 MFRIGLRDTKAHFR
+1 MYKR
-15 RFIMS
+15 
-20 IIAIALGV
+20 
-28 AFVVGSF
+28 
-35 CFREMLNDQVAQMMG
+35 
-50 SNSDADVYVR
+50 
-60 GATEQKEENG
+60 QKQEPG

-83 STDIIP
+83 STSIIP
-89 DIEGIKGVASADATH
+89 DIENVDGVASADATM
-104 QLGNVVLLDHN
+104 QLGNAVLLDHN
-115 GDAMTTVGAPT
+115 GDALTTVGAPT
-126 LVIGVDTDDPWRS
+126 LVIGVDQDAPWRS
-139 VHFVSGA
+139 AHFVSGE
-146 YPQTDN
+146 YPQTDD
-152 EVALLQD
+152 EVALLED

-164 GLKTGDTAKLVVDGE
+164 GLKTGDTAKLIVDGE
-179 VHEMKVSGVFTSPS
+179 AREMTVSGVFTSPS

-201 LARPSFVEHQLQ
+201 LARPSFVQHVLQ
-213 QEGEDTSSVQFIG
+213 EEGEDTSSIQFIG

-233 PLDKE
+233 PLDEE

-244 DRINKELPKSADA
+244 DRINKALPKSADA
-257 HAVTGDSVRDDATKS
+257 HAVTGDSVRD
-272 IQDQLGFI
+272 
-280 QPLILIFAAIALFVG
+280 
-295 AFIIA
+295 
-300 NTFTMIVR
+300 
-308 ESMRGYDA
+308 DA

-372 QVFASVLVQAVILG
+372 QVFASVLIQAVILG
-386 LIGSGIG
+386 LVGSDIG

-403 IAKGMTSSG
+403 IAKGMTQSG

-419 APSAT
+419 TPSAT
-424 DVIIGVIVGVV
+424 DVIVGVIVGVI

-465 PVRTRGWIGIAM
+465 PVRARGWIGIAM

-489 LDAAKTV
+489 LDADKRV
-496 DWQWLNDLGSGWTL
+496 DWQWL
-510 ALPAKTAATAPPIQ
+510 K
-524 AMNETVNPEKP
+524 
-535 VRTRGWIGIAMVAVG
+535 
-550 AAFWV
+550 
-555 LCYLDAAKT
+555 
-564 VDWQW
+564 
-569 LNDLG
+569 DLG

-580 LGAGFV
+580 LGAAFV

-605 GWIPSKMFPV
+605 GWIPSKAFPV
-615 TGRLA
+615 TGKLA

-650 VASSMKTSVNNL
+650 VASSMKTSVSDL
-662 VDNNVNADYVAMTAS
+662 VDNNVNADYVVMAAS
-677 MTQPISTKAVDAIE
+677 MTQPISTKAVDAVE
-691 RTDGVGASSAV
+691 DTEGVGASSAV
-702 YMLPTVEATNAEKD
+702 SMLPTVKVTNATKTIMPTTSK
-716 VMTAAIKADLLTKIA
+716 VDLFTKIA
-731 PIESQEGDAAQAIE
+731 PVERPDGDAAKAIE
-745 RGEAAI
+745 NGEAVI

-756 DDEHWTI
+756 NDEHWKI
-763 GDTVD
+763 GDTID
-768 LESKN
+768 LKSEN
-773 TSVDEE
+773 TSVDEQ
-779 ATKQASEAY
+779 ATKQAYEAY
-788 QKQVEEQATA
+788 QKKIESQVTA
-798 LQTEAQ
+798 LQQEAQ
-804 RLAAAGDVAGAQAKA
+804 RLASSGDVSGAQSKA
-819 KEAEDVVKQAQNVDP
+819 KEAESIVKQAQNTDP

-840 KTETKKA
+840 KTETKK
-847 EITIGAI
+847 EQVKIGAI
-854 IDDSLYADSIFI
+854 VDDALYSDGIMI
-866 SLPTAETLTAK
+866 SLPTAERLTSK

-885 YLQAKP
+885 YVQAKP
-891 GTDVAKLGE
+891 GANIERLGKNLE
-900 DLKKTVKPFYTV
+900 KAVKPFYTISV
-912 SILTRDEFKSSM
+912 LTRDEFKSSM

-991 FGTLAGIVVGVAAG
+991 FGTLVGIVVGVAAG

-1030 LVAAILVGLVASI
+1030 LIVAILVGLIASI
-1043 SPARRALKQPVL
+1043 SPARRALKHPVL
-1055 DAVAS
+1055 NAVAS

>member
-1 MFRIGLRDTKAHFR
+1 
-15 RFIMS
+15 MS

-35 CFREMLNDQVAQMMG
+35 CFREMLNDQISQMMG

-60 GATEQKEENG
+60 GATEQKKDGEDSFG
-70 GSVTS
+70 S

-89 DIEGIKGVASADATH
+89 DIEKVDGVVSADATH
-104 QLGNVVLLDHN
+104 QLSNAVLLDHN
-115 GDAMTTVGAPT
+115 GDAMATIGAPT
-126 LVIGVDTDDPWRS
+126 LVIGVDEHDPWRS
-139 VHFVSGA
+139 AHFVSGG
-146 YPQTDN
+146 YPQTDS
-152 EVALLQD
+152 EIALLQD

-164 GLKTGDTAKLVVDGE
+164 GLETGDKAKLIVDGE
-179 VHEMKVSGVFTSPS
+179 AREMTVSGVFTTDSS
-193 TQLGAILI
+193 QLGAILI
-201 LARPSFVEHQLQ
+201 LARPGFVEHTLQ
-213 QEGEDTSSVQFIG
+213 QENEDTSSVQSIG

-233 PLDKE
+233 PLDE
-238 AQQQLA
+238 AAQQQLA
-244 DRINKELPKSADA
+244 DRINQELPKSVDA
-257 HAVTGDSVRDDATKS
+257 HAVTGDSVR
-272 IQDQLGFI
+272 
-280 QPLILIFAAIALFVG
+280 
-295 AFIIA
+295 
-300 NTFTMIVR
+300 N
-308 ESMRGYDA
+308 DA

-386 LIGSGIG
+386 LVGSGIG

-403 IAKGMTSSG
+403 IARGMTSSG

-419 APSAT
+419 APSTT

-465 PVRTRGWIGIAM
+465 PVKARGWIGIVM
-477 VAVGAAFWVLCY
+477 VAVGAAWWVLCY
-489 LDAAKTV
+489 LGAAKRV
-496 DWQWLNDLGSGWTL
+496 DWQWL
-510 ALPAKTAATAPPIQ
+510 K
-524 AMNETVNPEKP
+524 
-535 VRTRGWIGIAMVAVG
+535 
-550 AAFWV
+550 
-555 LCYLDAAKT
+555 
-564 VDWQW
+564 
-569 LNDLG
+569 DLG

-615 TGRLA
+615 TGKLA

-650 VASSMKTSVNNL
+650 VASSMKTSVSDL

-677 MTQPISTKAVDAIE
+677 MTQPISSKAVDAVE
-691 RTDGVGASSAV
+691 DTEGVGASSAV
-702 YMLPTVEATNAEKD
+702 SMLPTVKVTNATKTIMPTTSK
-716 VMTAAIKADLLTKIA
+716 VDLFTKIA
-731 PIESQEGDAAQAIE
+731 PVERQDGDAAKAIE
-745 RGEAAI
+745 NGEAVI

-756 DDEHWTI
+756 NDEHWKI
-763 GDTVD
+763 GDTINFK
-768 LESKN
+768 SKN
-773 TSVDEE
+773 TSVDEQ
-779 ATKQASEAY
+779 ATKQAYEAY
-788 QKQVEEQATA
+788 QKKIESQVTA
-798 LQTEAQ
+798 RQQEAQ
-804 RLAAAGDVAGAQAKA
+804 RLASSGDVSGAQSKA
-819 KEAEDVVKQAQNVDP
+819 KEAESIVKQAQNTDP
-834 KQFVKM
+834 KQFVRM
-840 KTETKKA
+840 KTETKK
-847 EITIGAI
+847 EQVKIGAI
-854 IDDSLYADSIFI
+854 VDDALYSDGIII
-866 SLPTAETLTAK
+866 SLPTAERLTSK
-877 DMMMVTQM
+877 DMMMVTQI
-885 YLQAKP
+885 YVQAKP
-891 GTDVAKLGE
+891 GANIERLGKN
-900 DLKKTVKPFYTV
+900 LKKAVKPFYTV
-912 SILTRDEFKSSM
+912 SVLTRDEFKSSM
-924 SSMINSMLAII
+924 SSMINSMLSII

-991 FGTLAGIVVGVAAG
+991 FGTLVGIVVGVAAG

-1015 GMTTLTIPWDQLVLF
+1015 GMTTLAIPWDQLALF
-1030 LVAAILVGLVASI
+1030 LVVAILVGLIASI

-1055 DAVAS
+1055 NAVAS

>member
-1 MFRIGLRDTKAHFR
+1 MFRIGLRDTRAHFR

-35 CFREMLNDQVAQMMG
+35 CFREMLNDQISQMMG

-60 GATEQKEENG
+60 GATEQKKDGEDSFG
-70 GSVTS
+70 S

-89 DIEGIKGVASADATH
+89 DIEKVDGVVSADATH
-104 QLGNVVLLDHN
+104 QLSNAVLLDHN
-115 GDAMTTVGAPT
+115 GDAMATIGAPT
-126 LVIGVDTDDPWRS
+126 LVIGVDEHDPWRS
-139 VHFVSGA
+139 AHFASGG
-146 YPQTDN
+146 YPQTDS
-152 EVALLQD
+152 EIALLQD

-164 GLKTGDTAKLVVDGE
+164 GLKTGDKAKLIVDGE
-179 VHEMKVSGVFTSPS
+179 AREMTVSGVFTTYSS
-193 TQLGAILI
+193 QLGAILI
-201 LARPSFVEHQLQ
+201 LARPGFVEHTLQ
-213 QEGEDTSSVQFIG
+213 QENEDTSSVQSIG

-233 PLDKE
+233 PLDE
-238 AQQQLA
+238 TAQQQLA
-244 DRINKELPKSADA
+244 DRINQELPKSVDA
-257 HAVTGDSVRDDATKS
+257 HAVTGDSVRDD
-272 IQDQLGFI
+272 
-280 QPLILIFAAIALFVG
+280 
-295 AFIIA
+295 
-300 NTFTMIVR
+300 
-308 ESMRGYDA
+308 E

-386 LIGSGIG
+386 LVGSGIG

-403 IAKGMTSSG
+403 IARGMTSSG

-419 APSAT
+419 APSTT

-465 PVRTRGWIGIAM
+465 PVKARGWIGIVM
-477 VAVGAAFWVLCY
+477 VAVGAAWWVLCY
-489 LDAAKTV
+489 LGAAKRV
-496 DWQWLNDLGSGWTL
+496 DWQWL
-510 ALPAKTAATAPPIQ
+510 K
-524 AMNETVNPEKP
+524 
-535 VRTRGWIGIAMVAVG
+535 
-550 AAFWV
+550 
-555 LCYLDAAKT
+555 
-564 VDWQW
+564 
-569 LNDLG
+569 DLG

-615 TGRLA
+615 TGELA

-650 VASSMKTSVNNL
+650 VASSMKTSVSDL

-677 MTQPISTKAVDAIE
+677 MTQPISTKAVDEIE
-691 RTDGVGASSAV
+691 KTEGVGAVSAI
-702 YMLPTVEATNAEKD
+702 YMLPTVKATNAGDD
-716 VMTAAIKADLLTKIA
+716 VMTAAIRSDLLTKLA
-731 PIESQEGDAAQAIE
+731 PIEQQEGDAAKAIDA
-745 RGEAAI
+745 GEAAV

-756 DDEHWTI
+756 DDEHFKV

-768 LESKN
+768 LESEN
-773 TSVDEE
+773 VVVDEQ

-788 QKQVEEQATA
+788 QRQITEQATA
-798 LQTEAQ
+798 LQQEAQ
-804 RLAAAGDVAGAQAKA
+804 QLAASGDVTGAQNKA
-819 KEAEDVVKQAQNVDP
+819 KEAESVVKQAQNVDP
-834 KQFVKM
+834 KQFVKT
-840 KTETKKA
+840 KTETKTEKVR
-847 EITIGAI
+847 IGAI
-854 IDDSLYADSIFI
+854 IDDSLYADSIFV
-866 SLPTAETLTAK
+866 SLPTAEKATGK

-885 YLQAKP
+885 YVQAKP
-891 GTDVAKLGE
+891 GANVEQLGK
-900 DLKKTVKPFYTV
+900 DLKKTVKPFYTISV
-912 SILTRDEFKSSM
+912 LTRDEFKSSM

-991 FGTLAGIVVGVAAG
+991 FGTLVGIVVGVAAG

-1030 LVAAILVGLVASI
+1030 LIVAILVGLIASI
-1043 SPARRALKQPVL
+1043 SPARRALKHPVL
-1055 DAVAS
+1055 NAVAS

>member
-1 MFRIGLRDTKAHFR
+1 
-15 RFIMS
+15 
-20 IIAIALGV
+20 
-28 AFVVGSF
+28 
-35 CFREMLNDQVAQMMG
+35 
-50 SNSDADVYVR
+50 
-60 GATEQKEENG
+60 
-70 GSVTS
+70 
-75 YNSTYNEI
+75 
-83 STDIIP
+83 
-89 DIEGIKGVASADATH
+89 
-104 QLGNVVLLDHN
+104 
-115 GDAMTTVGAPT
+115 MT
-126 LVIGVDTDDPWRS
+126 
-139 VHFVSGA
+139 
-146 YPQTDN
+146 
-152 EVALLQD
+152 
-159 TADKA
+159 
-164 GLKTGDTAKLVVDGE
+164 
-179 VHEMKVSGVFTSPS
+179 VSGVFTSPS

-201 LARPSFVEHQLQ
+201 LARPSFVQHVLQ
-213 QEGEDTSSVQFIG
+213 EEGEDTSSIQFIG

-233 PLDKE
+233 PLDEE

-244 DRINKELPKSADA
+244 DRINKALPKSADA
-257 HAVTGDSVRDDATKS
+257 HAVTGDSVRD
-272 IQDQLGFI
+272 
-280 QPLILIFAAIALFVG
+280 
-295 AFIIA
+295 
-300 NTFTMIVR
+300 
-308 ESMRGYDA
+308 DA

-372 QVFASVLVQAVILG
+372 QVFASVLIQAVILG
-386 LIGSGIG
+386 LVGSGIG

-403 IAKGMTSSG
+403 IAKGMTQSG

-419 APSAT
+419 TPSAT
-424 DVIIGVIVGVV
+424 DVIVGVIVGVI

-465 PVRTRGWIGIAM
+465 PVRARGWIGIAM

-489 LDAAKTV
+489 LDADKRV
-496 DWQWLNDLGSGWTL
+496 DWQWL
-510 ALPAKTAATAPPIQ
+510 K
-524 AMNETVNPEKP
+524 
-535 VRTRGWIGIAMVAVG
+535 
-550 AAFWV
+550 
-555 LCYLDAAKT
+555 
-564 VDWQW
+564 
-569 LNDLG
+569 DLG

-580 LGAGFV
+580 LGAAFV

-605 GWIPSKMFPV
+605 GWIPSKAFPV
-615 TGRLA
+615 TGKLA

-650 VASSMKTSVNNL
+650 VASSMKTSVSDL
-662 VDNNVNADYVAMTAS
+662 VDNNVNADYVVMAAS
-677 MTQPISTKAVDAIE
+677 MTQPISTKAVDAVE
-691 RTDGVGASSAV
+691 DTEGVGASSAV
-702 YMLPTVEATNAEKD
+702 SMLPTVKVTNATKTIMPTTSK
-716 VMTAAIKADLLTKIA
+716 VDLFTKIA
-731 PIESQEGDAAQAIE
+731 PVERQDGDAAKAIE
-745 RGEAAI
+745 NGEAVI

-756 DDEHWTI
+756 NDEHWKI
-763 GDTVD
+763 GDTID
-768 LESKN
+768 LKSEN
-773 TSVDEE
+773 TSVDEQ
-779 ATKQASEAY
+779 ATKQAYEAY
-788 QKQVEEQATA
+788 QKKIESQVTA
-798 LQTEAQ
+798 LQQEAQ
-804 RLAAAGDVAGAQAKA
+804 RLASSGDVSGAQSKA
-819 KEAEDVVKQAQNVDP
+819 KEAESIVKQAQNTDP

-840 KTETKKA
+840 KTETKK
-847 EITIGAI
+847 EQVKIGAI
-854 IDDSLYADSIFI
+854 VDDALYSDGIMI
-866 SLPTAETLTAK
+866 SLPTAERLTSK

-885 YLQAKP
+885 YVQAKP
-891 GTDVAKLGE
+891 GANIERLGKNLE
-900 DLKKTVKPFYTV
+900 KAVKPFYTISV
-912 SILTRDEFKSSM
+912 LTRDEFKSSM

-991 FGTLAGIVVGVAAG
+991 FGTLVGIVVGVAAG

-1030 LVAAILVGLVASI
+1030 LIVAILVGLIASI
-1043 SPARRALKQPVL
+1043 SPARRALKHPVL
-1055 DAVAS
+1055 NAVAS

>member
-35 CFREMLNDQVAQMMG
+35 CFREMLNDQVSQMMG

-60 GATEQKEENG
+60 GATEQKKDGEDSFG
-70 GSVTS
+70 S

-89 DIEGIKGVASADATH
+89 DIEKVDGVVSADATH
-104 QLGNVVLLDHN
+104 QLSNAVLLDHN
-115 GDAMTTVGAPT
+115 GDAMATIGAPT
-126 LVIGVDTDDPWRS
+126 LVIGVDEHDPWRS
-139 VHFVSGA
+139 AHFVSGG
-146 YPQTDN
+146 YPQTDS
-152 EVALLQD
+152 EIALLQD

-164 GLKTGDTAKLVVDGE
+164 GLETGDKAKLIVDGE
-179 VHEMKVSGVFTSPS
+179 AREMTVSGVFTTDSS
-193 TQLGAILI
+193 QLGAILI
-201 LARPSFVEHQLQ
+201 LARPGFVEHTLQ
-213 QEGEDTSSVQFIG
+213 QENEDTSSVQSIG
-226 VYGSKTT
+226 VYGSKTI
-233 PLDKE
+233 PLDE
-238 AQQQLA
+238 AAQQQLA
-244 DRINKELPKSADA
+244 DRINQELPKSVDA
-257 HAVTGDSVRDDATKS
+257 HAVTGDSVRD
-272 IQDQLGFI
+272 
-280 QPLILIFAAIALFVG
+280 
-295 AFIIA
+295 
-300 NTFTMIVR
+300 
-308 ESMRGYDA
+308 DA

-386 LIGSGIG
+386 LVGSGIG

-465 PVRTRGWIGIAM
+465 PVKARGWIGIVM
-477 VAVGAAFWVLCY
+477 VAVGAAWWVLCY
-489 LDAAKTV
+489 LGAAKRV
-496 DWQWLNDLGSGWTL
+496 DWQWLRDLG
-510 ALPAKTAATAPPIQ
+510 P
-524 AMNETVNPEKP
+524 
-535 VRTRGWIGIAMVAVG
+535 
-550 AAFWV
+550 
-555 LCYLDAAKT
+555 
-564 VDWQW
+564 
-569 LNDLG
+569 
-574 SGWTLG
+574 GWTLG

-593 APAFVAPAAKVL
+593 APAFVAPTAKVL

-615 TGRLA
+615 TGKLA

-650 VASSMKTSVNNL
+650 VASSMKTSVSDL

-677 MTQPISTKAVDAIE
+677 MTQPISSKAVDAVE
-691 RTDGVGASSAV
+691 DTEGVGASSAV
-702 YMLPTVEATNAEKD
+702 SMLPTVKVTNATKTIMPTTSK
-716 VMTAAIKADLLTKIA
+716 VDLFTKIA
-731 PIESQEGDAAQAIE
+731 PVERQDGDAAKAIE
-745 RGEAAI
+745 NGEAVI

-756 DDEHWTI
+756 NDKHWKI
-763 GDTVD
+763 GDTINFK
-768 LESKN
+768 SKN
-773 TSVDEE
+773 TSVDEQATNQAAE
-779 ATKQASEAY
+779 AH
-788 QKQVEEQATA
+788 QKQIESQATA
-798 LQTEAQ
+798 LQQEAQ
-804 RLAAAGDVAGAQAKA
+804 RLASSGDVSGAQSKA
-819 KEAEDVVKQAQNVDP
+819 KEAESIVKQAQNTDP
-834 KQFVKM
+834 KQFVRM
-840 KTETKKA
+840 KTETKK
-847 EITIGAI
+847 EQVKIGAI
-854 IDDSLYADSIFI
+854 VDDALYSDGIMIA
-866 SLPTAETLTAK
+866 LPTAERLASK

-885 YLQAKP
+885 YVQAKP
-891 GTDVAKLGE
+891 GANVEQLGK
-900 DLKKTVKPFYTV
+900 DLKKAVKPFYTV
-912 SILTRDEFKSSM
+912 SVLTRDEFKSSM
-924 SSMINSMLAII
+924 SSMINSMLSII

-991 FGTLAGIVVGVAAG
+991 FGTLVGIVVGVAAG

-1030 LVAAILVGLVASI
+1030 LVVAIFVGLIASI

-1055 DAVAS
+1055 NAVAS

>member
-1 MFRIGLRDTKAHFR
+1 
-15 RFIMS
+15 MS

-28 AFVVGSF
+28 SFVVGSF
-35 CFREMLNDQVAQMMG
+35 CFREMLNDQVSQMMG

-60 GATEQKEENG
+60 GATEQKKDGEDSFG
-70 GSVTS
+70 S

-89 DIEGIKGVASADATH
+89 DIEKVDGVVSADATH
-104 QLGNVVLLDHN
+104 QLSNAVLLDHN
-115 GDAMTTVGAPT
+115 GDAMATIGAPT
-126 LVIGVDTDDPWRS
+126 LVIGFDEHDPWRS
-139 VHFVSGA
+139 AHFVSGG
-146 YPQTDN
+146 YPQTDG
-152 EVALLQD
+152 EIALLQD

-164 GLKTGDTAKLVVDGE
+164 GLRTGDKAKLIVDGE
-179 VHEMKVSGVFTSPS
+179 AREMTVSGVFTTDSS
-193 TQLGAILI
+193 QLGAILI
-201 LARPSFVEHQLQ
+201 LARPGFVEHTLQ
-213 QEGEDTSSVQFIG
+213 QENEDTSNVQFIG
-226 VYGSKTT
+226 VYGNKTT
-233 PLDKE
+233 PLDE
-238 AQQQLA
+238 TAQQQLA
-244 DRINKELPKSADA
+244 DRINRELPKSADA
-257 HAVTGDSVRDDATKS
+257 HAVTGDSVRD
-272 IQDQLGFI
+272 
-280 QPLILIFAAIALFVG
+280 
-295 AFIIA
+295 
-300 NTFTMIVR
+300 
-308 ESMRGYDA
+308 DA

-386 LIGSGIG
+386 LVGSGIG

-403 IAKGMTSSG
+403 IAKGMSNSG

-419 APSAT
+419 APSAS
-424 DVIIGVIVGVV
+424 DVVIGLIVGVV
-435 VTIIGATLP
+435 VTIVGATLP

-465 PVRTRGWIGIAM
+465 PVKARGWIGIVM
-477 VAVGAAFWVLCY
+477 VAVGAAWWVLCY
-489 LDAAKTV
+489 LDAAKRV
-496 DWQWLNDLGSGWTL
+496 DWQWL
-510 ALPAKTAATAPPIQ
+510 
-524 AMNETVNPEKP
+524 
-535 VRTRGWIGIAMVAVG
+535 R
-550 AAFWV
+550 
-555 LCYLDAAKT
+555 
-564 VDWQW
+564 
-569 LNDLG
+569 DLG

-580 LGAGFV
+580 LGAAFV

-593 APAFVAPAAKVL
+593 APAFVTPAAAVL
-605 GWIPSKMFPV
+605 GWIPQKLFPV
-615 TGRLA
+615 TGKLA

-650 VASSMKTSVNNL
+650 VASSMKTSVSDL

-677 MTQPISTKAVDAIE
+677 MTQPISTKAVDEIE
-691 RTDGVGASSAV
+691 KTEGVGAVSAI
-702 YMLPTVEATNAEKD
+702 YMLPTVKATNAGDD
-716 VMTAAIKADLLTKIA
+716 VMTAAIRSDLLTKLA
-731 PIESQEGDAAQAIE
+731 PIEQQEGDAAKAIDA
-745 RGEAAI
+745 GEAAV

-756 DDEHWTI
+756 DDEHFKV

-768 LESKN
+768 LESEN
-773 TSVDEE
+773 VVVDEQ

-788 QKQVEEQATA
+788 QRQITEQATA
-798 LQTEAQ
+798 LQQEAQ
-804 RLAAAGDVAGAQAKA
+804 RLAASGDVTGAQAKA
-819 KEAEDVVKQAQNVDP
+819 KEAESVVKQAQNVDP
-834 KQFVKM
+834 KQFVKT
-840 KTETKKA
+840 KTETKTEKVR
-847 EITIGAI
+847 IGAI
-854 IDDSLYADSIFI
+854 IDDSLYADSIFV
-866 SLPTAETLTAK
+866 SLPTAEKVTGK

-885 YLQAKP
+885 YVQAKP
-891 GTDVAKLGE
+891 GANVEQLGK
-900 DLKKTVKPFYTV
+900 DLKKTVKPFYTISV
-912 SILTRDEFKSSM
+912 LTRDEFKSSM
-924 SSMINSMLAII
+924 SSMINSMLSII

-991 FGTLAGIVVGVAAG
+991 FGTLVGIVVGVAAG

-1015 GMTTLTIPWDQLVLF
+1015 GMTTLAIPWDQLALF
-1030 LVAAILVGLVASI
+1030 LVVAILVGLIASI

-1055 DAVAS
+1055 NAVAS

>member
-28 AFVVGSF
+28 SFVVGSF
-35 CFREMLNDQVAQMMG
+35 CFREMLNDQVSQMMG

-60 GATEQKEENG
+60 GATEQKKDGEDSFG
-70 GSVTS
+70 S

-89 DIEGIKGVASADATH
+89 DIEKVDGVVSADATH
-104 QLGNVVLLDHN
+104 QLSNAVLLDHN
-115 GDAMTTVGAPT
+115 GDAMATIGAPT
-126 LVIGVDTDDPWRS
+126 LVIGFDEHDPWRS
-139 VHFVSGA
+139 AHFVSGG
-146 YPQTDN
+146 YPQTDG
-152 EVALLQD
+152 EIALLQD

-164 GLKTGDTAKLVVDGE
+164 GLKTGDKAKLIVDGE
-179 VHEMKVSGVFTSPS
+179 AREMTVSGVFTTDSS
-193 TQLGAILI
+193 QLGAILI
-201 LARPSFVEHQLQ
+201 LARPGFVEHTLQ
-213 QEGEDTSSVQFIG
+213 QENEDTSSVQFIG
-226 VYGSKTT
+226 VYGNKTT
-233 PLDKE
+233 PLDE
-238 AQQQLA
+238 AAQQQLA
-244 DRINKELPKSADA
+244 DRINRELPKSADA
-257 HAVTGDSVRDDATKS
+257 HAVTGDSVRD
-272 IQDQLGFI
+272 
-280 QPLILIFAAIALFVG
+280 
-295 AFIIA
+295 
-300 NTFTMIVR
+300 
-308 ESMRGYDA
+308 DA

-386 LIGSGIG
+386 LVGSGIG

-403 IAKGMTSSG
+403 IAKGMSNSG

-419 APSAT
+419 APSAS
-424 DVIIGVIVGVV
+424 DVVIGLIVGVV
-435 VTIIGATLP
+435 VTIVGATLP

-465 PVRTRGWIGIAM
+465 PVKARGWIGIVM
-477 VAVGAAFWVLCY
+477 VAVGAAWWVLCY
-489 LDAAKTV
+489 LDAAKRV
-496 DWQWLNDLGSGWTL
+496 DWQWL
-510 ALPAKTAATAPPIQ
+510 
-524 AMNETVNPEKP
+524 
-535 VRTRGWIGIAMVAVG
+535 R
-550 AAFWV
+550 
-555 LCYLDAAKT
+555 
-564 VDWQW
+564 
-569 LNDLG
+569 DLG

-580 LGAGFV
+580 LGAAFV

-593 APAFVAPAAKVL
+593 APAFVTPAAAVL
-605 GWIPSKMFPV
+605 GWTPQKLFPV
-615 TGRLA
+615 TGKLA

-650 VASSMKTSVNNL
+650 VASSMKTSVSDL

-677 MTQPISTKAVDAIE
+677 MTQPISQKAVDEIE
-691 RTDGVGASSAV
+691 KVDGVGAVSAI
-702 YMLPTVEATNAEKD
+702 YMLPTVKATNAGDD
-716 VMTAAIKADLLTKIA
+716 VMTAAIRSDLLTKLA
-731 PIESQEGDAAQAIE
+731 PIEQQEGDAAKAIDA
-745 RGEAAI
+745 GEAAV

-756 DDEHWTI
+756 DDEHFKV

-768 LESKN
+768 LESEN
-773 TSVDEE
+773 VVVDEQ

-788 QKQVEEQATA
+788 QRQITEQATA
-798 LQTEAQ
+798 LQQEAQ
-804 RLAAAGDVAGAQAKA
+804 QLAASGDVTGAQNKA
-819 KEAEDVVKQAQNVDP
+819 KEAESVVKQAQNVDP
-834 KQFVKM
+834 KQFVKT
-840 KTETKKA
+840 KTETKTEKVR
-847 EITIGAI
+847 IGAI
-854 IDDSLYADSIFI
+854 IDDSLYADSIFV
-866 SLPTAETLTAK
+866 SLPTAEKVTGK

-885 YLQAKP
+885 YVQAKP
-891 GTDVAKLGE
+891 GANVEQLGK
-900 DLKKTVKPFYTV
+900 DLKKTVKPFYTISV
-912 SILTRDEFKSSM
+912 LTRDEFKSSM
-924 SSMINSMLAII
+924 SSMINSMLSII

-991 FGTLAGIVVGVAAG
+991 FGTLVGIVVGVAAG

-1015 GMTTLTIPWDQLVLF
+1015 GMTTLAIPWDQLALF
-1030 LVAAILVGLVASI
+1030 LVVAILVGLIASI

-1055 DAVAS
+1055 NAVAS

>member
-35 CFREMLNDQVAQMMG
+35 CFREMLNDQVSQMMG

-60 GATEQKEENG
+60 GATEEKQEPG

-83 STDIIP
+83 STSIIP
-89 DIEGIKGVASADATH
+89 DIENVDGVASADATM
-104 QLGNVVLLDHN
+104 QLGNAVLLDHN
-115 GDAMTTVGAPT
+115 GDALTTVGAPT
-126 LVIGVDTDDPWRS
+126 LVIGVDQDAPWRS
-139 VHFVSGA
+139 AHFVSGE
-146 YPQTDN
+146 YPQTDD
-152 EVALLQD
+152 EVALLED

-164 GLKTGDTAKLVVDGE
+164 GLKTGDTAKLIVDGE
-179 VHEMKVSGVFTSPS
+179 AREMTVSGVFTSPS

-201 LARPSFVEHQLQ
+201 LARPSFVQHVLQ
-213 QEGEDTSSVQFIG
+213 EEGEDTSSIQFIG

-233 PLDKE
+233 PLDEE

-244 DRINKELPKSADA
+244 DRINKALPKSADA
-257 HAVTGDSVRDDATKS
+257 HAVTGDSVRD
-272 IQDQLGFI
+272 
-280 QPLILIFAAIALFVG
+280 
-295 AFIIA
+295 
-300 NTFTMIVR
+300 
-308 ESMRGYDA
+308 DA

-372 QVFASVLVQAVILG
+372 QVFASVLIQAVILG
-386 LIGSGIG
+386 LVGSGIG

-403 IAKGMTSSG
+403 IAKGMTQSG

-419 APSAT
+419 TPSAP
-424 DVIIGVIVGVV
+424 DVIVGVLV
-435 VTIIGATLP
+435 GVIVTILGAALP
-444 AKTAATAPPI
+444 AKAAAAAPPI

-465 PVRTRGWIGIAM
+465 PVRARGWIGIAM

-489 LDAAKTV
+489 LDADKRV
-496 DWQWLNDLGSGWTL
+496 DWQWL
-510 ALPAKTAATAPPIQ
+510 K
-524 AMNETVNPEKP
+524 
-535 VRTRGWIGIAMVAVG
+535 
-550 AAFWV
+550 
-555 LCYLDAAKT
+555 
-564 VDWQW
+564 
-569 LNDLG
+569 DLG

-580 LGAGFV
+580 LGAAFV

-605 GWIPSKMFPV
+605 GWIPSKAFPV
-615 TGRLA
+615 TGKLA

-650 VASSMKTSVNNL
+650 VASSMKTSVSDL
-662 VDNNVNADYVAMTAS
+662 VDNNVNADYVVMAAS
-677 MTQPISTKAVDAIE
+677 MTQPISTKAVDAVE
-691 RTDGVGASSAV
+691 DTEGVGASSAV
-702 YMLPTVEATNAEKD
+702 SMLPTVKVTNATKTIMPTTSK
-716 VMTAAIKADLLTKIA
+716 VDLFTKIA
-731 PIESQEGDAAQAIE
+731 PVERQDGDAAKAIE
-745 RGEAAI
+745 NGEAVI

-756 DDEHWTI
+756 NDEHWKI
-763 GDTVD
+763 GDTID
-768 LESKN
+768 LKSEN
-773 TSVDEE
+773 TSVDEQ
-779 ATKQASEAY
+779 ATKQAYEAY
-788 QKQVEEQATA
+788 QKKIESQVTA
-798 LQTEAQ
+798 LQQEAQ
-804 RLAAAGDVAGAQAKA
+804 RLASSGDVSGAQSKA
-819 KEAEDVVKQAQNVDP
+819 KEAESIVKQAQNTDP

-840 KTETKKA
+840 KTETKK
-847 EITIGAI
+847 EQVKIGAI
-854 IDDSLYADSIFI
+854 VDDALYSDGIMI
-866 SLPTAETLTAK
+866 SLPTAERLTSK

-885 YLQAKP
+885 YVQAKP
-891 GTDVAKLGE
+891 GANIERLGKNLE
-900 DLKKTVKPFYTV
+900 KAVKPFYTISV
-912 SILTRDEFKSSM
+912 LTRDEFKSSM

-991 FGTLAGIVVGVAAG
+991 FGTLVGIVVGVAAG

-1030 LVAAILVGLVASI
+1030 LIVAILVGLIASI
-1043 SPARRALKQPVL
+1043 SPARRALKHPVL
-1055 DAVAS
+1055 NAVAS

>member
-1 MFRIGLRDTKAHFR
+1 
-15 RFIMS
+15 MS

-28 AFVVGSF
+28 SFVVGSF
-35 CFREMLNDQVAQMMG
+35 CFREMLNDQVSQMMG

-60 GATEQKEENG
+60 GATEQKKDGEDSFG
-70 GSVTS
+70 S

-89 DIEGIKGVASADATH
+89 DIEKVDGVVSADATH
-104 QLGNVVLLDHN
+104 QLSNAVLLDHN
-115 GDAMTTVGAPT
+115 GDAMATIGAPT
-126 LVIGVDTDDPWRS
+126 LVIGFDEHDPWRS
-139 VHFVSGA
+139 AHFVSGG
-146 YPQTDN
+146 YPQTDG
-152 EVALLQD
+152 EIALLQD

-164 GLKTGDTAKLVVDGE
+164 GLKTGDKAKLIVDGE
-179 VHEMKVSGVFTSPS
+179 AREMTVSGVFTTDSS
-193 TQLGAILI
+193 QLGAILI
-201 LARPSFVEHQLQ
+201 LARPGFVEHTLQ
-213 QEGEDTSSVQFIG
+213 QENEDTSSVQFIG
-226 VYGSKTT
+226 VYGNKTT
-233 PLDKE
+233 PLDE
-238 AQQQLA
+238 AAQQQLA
-244 DRINKELPKSADA
+244 DRINRELPKSADA
-257 HAVTGDSVRDDATKS
+257 HAVTGDSVRD
-272 IQDQLGFI
+272 
-280 QPLILIFAAIALFVG
+280 
-295 AFIIA
+295 
-300 NTFTMIVR
+300 
-308 ESMRGYDA
+308 DA

-386 LIGSGIG
+386 LVGSGIG

-403 IAKGMTSSG
+403 IAKGMSNSG

-419 APSAT
+419 APSAS
-424 DVIIGVIVGVV
+424 DVVIGLIVGVV
-435 VTIIGATLP
+435 VTIVGATLP

-465 PVRTRGWIGIAM
+465 PVKARGWIGIVM
-477 VAVGAAFWVLCY
+477 VAVGAAWWVLCY
-489 LDAAKTV
+489 LDAAKRV
-496 DWQWLNDLGSGWTL
+496 DWQWL
-510 ALPAKTAATAPPIQ
+510 
-524 AMNETVNPEKP
+524 
-535 VRTRGWIGIAMVAVG
+535 R
-550 AAFWV
+550 
-555 LCYLDAAKT
+555 
-564 VDWQW
+564 
-569 LNDLG
+569 DLG

-580 LGAGFV
+580 LGAAFV

-593 APAFVAPAAKVL
+593 APAFVTPAAAVL
-605 GWIPSKMFPV
+605 GWTPQKLFPV
-615 TGRLA
+615 TGKLA

-650 VASSMKTSVNNL
+650 VASSMKTSVSDL

-677 MTQPISTKAVDAIE
+677 MTQPISQKAVDEIE
-691 RTDGVGASSAV
+691 KVDGVGAVSAI
-702 YMLPTVEATNAEKD
+702 YMLPTVKATNAGDD
-716 VMTAAIKADLLTKIA
+716 VMTAAIRSDLLTKLA
-731 PIESQEGDAAQAIE
+731 PIEQQEGDAAKAIDA
-745 RGEAAI
+745 GEAAV

-756 DDEHWTI
+756 DDEHFKV

-768 LESKN
+768 LESEN
-773 TSVDEE
+773 VVVDEQ

-788 QKQVEEQATA
+788 QRQITEQATA
-798 LQTEAQ
+798 LQQEAQ
-804 RLAAAGDVAGAQAKA
+804 QLAASGDVTGAQNKA
-819 KEAEDVVKQAQNVDP
+819 KEAESVVKQAQNVDP
-834 KQFVKM
+834 KQFVKT
-840 KTETKKA
+840 KTETKTEKVR
-847 EITIGAI
+847 IGAI
-854 IDDSLYADSIFI
+854 IDDSLYADSIFV
-866 SLPTAETLTAK
+866 SLPTAEKVTGK

-885 YLQAKP
+885 YVQAKP
-891 GTDVAKLGE
+891 GANVEQLGK
-900 DLKKTVKPFYTV
+900 DLKKTVKPFYTISV
-912 SILTRDEFKSSM
+912 LTRDEFKSSM
-924 SSMINSMLAII
+924 SSMINSMLSII

-991 FGTLAGIVVGVAAG
+991 FGTLVGIVVGVAAG

-1015 GMTTLTIPWDQLVLF
+1015 GMTTLAIPWDQLALF
-1030 LVAAILVGLVASI
+1030 LVVAILVGLIASI

-1055 DAVAS
+1055 NAVAS

>member
-60 GATEQKEENG
+60 GATEQKKDGEDSLG
-70 GSVTS
+70 S

-83 STDIIP
+83 STDVIA
-89 DIEGIKGVASADATH
+89 DIEKVDGVVSADATH
-104 QLGNVVLLDHN
+104 QLSNVVLLDHD

-139 VHFVSGA
+139 AHFVSGE
-146 YPQTDN
+146 YPQTDS
-152 EVALLQD
+152 EIALLED

-164 GLKTGDTAKLVVDGE
+164 GLKTGDTAKIVVDGE
-179 VHEMKVSGVFTSPS
+179 VHEMTVSGVFTSPS

-201 LARPSFVEHQLQ
+201 LARPSFVEHTLQ

-226 VYGSKTT
+226 VYGDRTT
-233 PLDKE
+233 PLDAE

-244 DRINKELPKSADA
+244 DRINKELPKGADA
-257 HAVTGDSVRDDATKS
+257 HAVTGDSVRD
-272 IQDQLGFI
+272 
-280 QPLILIFAAIALFVG
+280 
-295 AFIIA
+295 
-300 NTFTMIVR
+300 
-308 ESMRGYDA
+308 DA

-386 LIGSGIG
+386 VVGSGIG
-393 VLLGWGLLEL
+393 VLLGWGLLEA
-403 IAKGMTSSG
+403 IAKGMTSGG

-424 DVIIGVIVGVV
+424 DVVVGVIVGVV

-465 PVRTRGWIGIAM
+465 PVRARGWIGVVM
-477 VAVGAAFWVLCY
+477 VVVGAAWWTLCY
-489 LDAAKTV
+489 LDAAKRV
-496 DWQWLNDLGSGWTL
+496 DWQWLKD
-510 ALPAKTAATAPPIQ
+510 
-524 AMNETVNPEKP
+524 M
-535 VRTRGWIGIAMVAVG
+535 
-550 AAFWV
+550 
-555 LCYLDAAKT
+555 
-564 VDWQW
+564 
-569 LNDLG
+569 G

-586 VIGAIVC
+586 IIGAIVC
-593 APAFVAPAAKVL
+593 APAFVAPAAKAL
-605 GWIPSKMFPV
+605 GWLPSKAFPV
-615 TGRLA
+615 TGKLA

-650 VASSMKTSVNNL
+650 VASSMKTSVSNL

-691 RTDGVGASSAV
+691 KTDGVGASSAV
-702 YMLPTVEATNAEKD
+702 YMLPTVEATNAGKD
-716 VMTAAIKADLLTKIA
+716 VMTAAIKTDLLTKLA
-731 PIESQEGDAAQAIE
+731 PIESQEGDAAKAIDD
-745 RGEAAI
+745 GEAAI

-756 DDEHWTI
+756 DDEHWKI
-763 GDTVD
+763 GDVID
-768 LESKN
+768 LESEN

-788 QKQVEEQATA
+788 RKQIEEQAAA
-798 LQTEAQ
+798 LQAEAQ
-804 RLAAAGDVAGAQAKA
+804 RLAASGNATGAQIKA
-819 KEAEDVVKQAQNVDP
+819 KEAENVVKQAQDVDP
-834 KQFVKM
+834 KRFVKT
-840 KTETKKA
+840 KTETKK
-847 EITIGAI
+847 ERIRIGAI
-854 IDDSLYADSIFI
+854 IDDSLYSDSIFV
-866 SLPTAETLTAK
+866 SLPTAEKLTGE

-885 YLQAKP
+885 YVQAKP
-891 GTDVAKLGE
+891 GADVAKLGE
-900 DLKKTVKPFYTV
+900 DLKKTAKPFYTV

-1015 GMTTLTIPWDQLVLF
+1015 GMTTLAMP
-1030 LVAAILVGLVASI
+1030 
-1043 SPARRALKQPVL
+1043 
-1055 DAVAS
+1055 
-1060 E
+1060 

>member
-1 MFRIGLRDTKAHFR
+1 
-15 RFIMS
+15 MS

-28 AFVVGSF
+28 SFVVGSF
-35 CFREMLNDQVAQMMG
+35 CFREMLNDQVSQMMG

-60 GATEQKEENG
+60 GATEQKKDGEDSFG
-70 GSVTS
+70 S

-89 DIEGIKGVASADATH
+89 DIEKVDGVVSADATH
-104 QLGNVVLLDHN
+104 QLSNAVLLDHN
-115 GDAMTTVGAPT
+115 GDAMATIGAPT
-126 LVIGVDTDDPWRS
+126 LVIGFDEHDPWRS
-139 VHFVSGA
+139 AHFVSGG
-146 YPQTDN
+146 YPQTDG
-152 EVALLQD
+152 EIALLQD

-164 GLKTGDTAKLVVDGE
+164 GLKTGDKAKLIVDGE
-179 VHEMKVSGVFTSPS
+179 AREMTVSGVFTTDSS
-193 TQLGAILI
+193 QLGAILI
-201 LARPSFVEHQLQ
+201 LARPGFVEHTLQ
-213 QEGEDTSSVQFIG
+213 QENEDTSNVQFIG
-226 VYGSKTT
+226 VYGNKTT
-233 PLDKE
+233 PLDE
-238 AQQQLA
+238 TAQQQLA
-244 DRINKELPKSADA
+244 DRINRELPKSADA
-257 HAVTGDSVRDDATKS
+257 HAVTGDSVRD
-272 IQDQLGFI
+272 
-280 QPLILIFAAIALFVG
+280 
-295 AFIIA
+295 
-300 NTFTMIVR
+300 
-308 ESMRGYDA
+308 DA

-386 LIGSGIG
+386 LVGSGIG

-403 IAKGMTSSG
+403 IAKGMSNSG

-419 APSAT
+419 APSAS
-424 DVIIGVIVGVV
+424 DVVIGLIVGVV
-435 VTIIGATLP
+435 VTIVGATLP

-465 PVRTRGWIGIAM
+465 PVKARGWIGIVM
-477 VAVGAAFWVLCY
+477 VAVGAAWWVLCY
-489 LDAAKTV
+489 LDAAKRV
-496 DWQWLNDLGSGWTL
+496 DWQWL
-510 ALPAKTAATAPPIQ
+510 
-524 AMNETVNPEKP
+524 
-535 VRTRGWIGIAMVAVG
+535 R
-550 AAFWV
+550 
-555 LCYLDAAKT
+555 
-564 VDWQW
+564 
-569 LNDLG
+569 DLG

-580 LGAGFV
+580 LGAAFV

-593 APAFVAPAAKVL
+593 APAFVTPAAAVL
-605 GWIPSKMFPV
+605 GWIPQKLFPV
-615 TGRLA
+615 TGKLA

-650 VASSMKTSVNNL
+650 VASSMKTSVSDL

-677 MTQPISTKAVDAIE
+677 MTQPISQKAVDEIE
-691 RTDGVGASSAV
+691 KVDGVGAVSAI
-702 YMLPTVEATNAEKD
+702 YMLPTVKATNAGDD
-716 VMTAAIKADLLTKIA
+716 VMTAAIRSDLLTKLA
-731 PIESQEGDAAQAIE
+731 PIEQQEGDAAKAIDA
-745 RGEAAI
+745 GEAAV

-756 DDEHWTI
+756 DDEHFKV

-768 LESKN
+768 LESEN
-773 TSVDEE
+773 VVVDEQ

-788 QKQVEEQATA
+788 QRQITEQATA
-798 LQTEAQ
+798 LQQEAQ
-804 RLAAAGDVAGAQAKA
+804 QLAASGDVTGAQAKA
-819 KEAEDVVKQAQNVDP
+819 KEAESVVKQAQNVDP
-834 KQFVKM
+834 KQFVKT
-840 KTETKKA
+840 KTETKTEKVR
-847 EITIGAI
+847 IGAI
-854 IDDSLYADSIFI
+854 IDDSLYADSIFV
-866 SLPTAETLTAK
+866 SLPTAEKVTGK

-885 YLQAKP
+885 YVQVKP
-891 GTDVAKLGE
+891 GANVEQLGK
-900 DLKKTVKPFYTV
+900 DLKETVKPFYTISV
-912 SILTRDEFKSSM
+912 LTRDEFKSSM
-924 SSMINSMLAII
+924 SSMINSMLSII

-991 FGTLAGIVVGVAAG
+991 FGTLVGIVVGVAAG

-1015 GMTTLTIPWDQLVLF
+1015 GMTTLAIPWDQLALF
-1030 LVAAILVGLVASI
+1030 LVVAILVGLIASI

-1055 DAVAS
+1055 NAVAS

>member
-1 MFRIGLRDTKAHFR
+1 
-15 RFIMS
+15 MS

-35 CFREMLNDQVAQMMG
+35 CFREMLNDQISQMMG

-60 GATEQKEENG
+60 GATEQKKDGEDSFG
-70 GSVTS
+70 S

-89 DIEGIKGVASADATH
+89 DIEKVDGVVSADATH
-104 QLGNVVLLDHN
+104 QLSNAVLLDHN
-115 GDAMTTVGAPT
+115 GDAMATIGAPT
-126 LVIGVDTDDPWRS
+126 LVIGVDEHDPWRS
-139 VHFVSGA
+139 AHFASGG
-146 YPQTDN
+146 YPQTDS
-152 EVALLQD
+152 EIALLQD

-164 GLKTGDTAKLVVDGE
+164 GLKTGDKAKLIVDGE
-179 VHEMKVSGVFTSPS
+179 AREMTVSGVFTTYSS
-193 TQLGAILI
+193 QLGAILI
-201 LARPSFVEHQLQ
+201 LARPGFVEHTLQ
-213 QEGEDTSSVQFIG
+213 QENEDTSSVQSIG

-233 PLDKE
+233 PLDE
-238 AQQQLA
+238 TAQQQLA
-244 DRINKELPKSADA
+244 DRINQELPKSVDA
-257 HAVTGDSVRDDATKS
+257 HAVTGDSVRDD
-272 IQDQLGFI
+272 
-280 QPLILIFAAIALFVG
+280 
-295 AFIIA
+295 
-300 NTFTMIVR
+300 
-308 ESMRGYDA
+308 E

-386 LIGSGIG
+386 LVGSGIG

-403 IAKGMTSSG
+403 IARGMTSSG

-419 APSAT
+419 APSTT

-465 PVRTRGWIGIAM
+465 PVKARGWIGIVM
-477 VAVGAAFWVLCY
+477 VAVGAAWWVLCY
-489 LDAAKTV
+489 LGAAKRV
-496 DWQWLNDLGSGWTL
+496 DWQWL
-510 ALPAKTAATAPPIQ
+510 K
-524 AMNETVNPEKP
+524 
-535 VRTRGWIGIAMVAVG
+535 
-550 AAFWV
+550 
-555 LCYLDAAKT
+555 
-564 VDWQW
+564 
-569 LNDLG
+569 DLG

-615 TGRLA
+615 TGKLA

-650 VASSMKTSVNNL
+650 VASSMKTSVSDL

-677 MTQPISTKAVDAIE
+677 MTQPISTKAVDEIE
-691 RTDGVGASSAV
+691 KTEGVGAVSAI
-702 YMLPTVEATNAEKD
+702 YMLPTVKATNAGDD
-716 VMTAAIKADLLTKIA
+716 VMTAAIRSDLLTKLA
-731 PIESQEGDAAQAIE
+731 PIEQQEGDAAKAIDA
-745 RGEAAI
+745 GEAAV

-756 DDEHWTI
+756 DDEHFKV

-768 LESKN
+768 LESEN
-773 TSVDEE
+773 VVVDEQ

-788 QKQVEEQATA
+788 QRQITEQATA
-798 LQTEAQ
+798 LQQEAQ
-804 RLAAAGDVAGAQAKA
+804 QLAASGDVTGAQNKA
-819 KEAEDVVKQAQNVDP
+819 KEAESVVKQAQNVDP
-834 KQFVKM
+834 KQFVKT
-840 KTETKKA
+840 KTETKTEKVR
-847 EITIGAI
+847 IGAI
-854 IDDSLYADSIFI
+854 IDDSLYADSIFV
-866 SLPTAETLTAK
+866 SLPTAEKATGK

-885 YLQAKP
+885 YVQAKP
-891 GTDVAKLGE
+891 GANVEQLGK
-900 DLKKTVKPFYTV
+900 DLKKTVKPFYTISV
-912 SILTRDEFKSSM
+912 LTRDEFKSSM
-924 SSMINSMLAII
+924 SSMINSMLSII

-991 FGTLAGIVVGVAAG
+991 FGTLVGIVVGVAAG

-1015 GMTTLTIPWDQLVLF
+1015 GMTTLAIPWDQLALF
-1030 LVAAILVGLVASI
+1030 LVVAILVGLIASI

-1055 DAVAS
+1055 NAVAS

>member
-1 MFRIGLRDTKAHFR
+1 
-15 RFIMS
+15 MS

-28 AFVVGSF
+28 SFVVGSF
-35 CFREMLNDQVAQMMG
+35 CFREMLNDQVSQMMG

-60 GATEQKEENG
+60 GATEQKKDGEDSFG
-70 GSVTS
+70 S

-83 STDIIP
+83 STNIIP
-89 DIEGIKGVASADATH
+89 DIEKVDGVVSADATH
-104 QLGNVVLLDHN
+104 QLSNAVLLDHN
-115 GDAMTTVGAPT
+115 GDAMATIGAPT
-126 LVIGVDTDDPWRS
+126 LVIGFDEHDPWRS
-139 VHFVSGA
+139 VHFVSGG
-146 YPQTDN
+146 YPQTDS
-152 EVALLQD
+152 EIALLQD

-164 GLKTGDTAKLVVDGE
+164 GLKTGDTAKIVVDGE
-179 VHEMKVSGVFTSPS
+179 VHEMTVSGVFTTASS
-193 TQLGAILI
+193 ELGAILI
-201 LARPSFVEHQLQ
+201 LARPSFVEHTLQ
-213 QEGEDTSSVQFIG
+213 QENEDTSSVQFIG

-233 PLDKE
+233 PLDE
-238 AQQQLA
+238 AAQQQLA
-244 DRINKELPKSADA
+244 DRINQELPKSANA
-257 HAVTGDSVRDDATKS
+257 HAVTGDSVRD
-272 IQDQLGFI
+272 
-280 QPLILIFAAIALFVG
+280 
-295 AFIIA
+295 
-300 NTFTMIVR
+300 
-308 ESMRGYDA
+308 DA

-386 LIGSGIG
+386 LVGSGIG

-403 IAKGMTSSG
+403 IAKGMSNSG

-419 APSAT
+419 APSAS
-424 DVIIGVIVGVV
+424 DVVIGLIVGVV
-435 VTIIGATLP
+435 VTIVGATLP

-465 PVRTRGWIGIAM
+465 PVKARGWIGIVM
-477 VAVGAAFWVLCY
+477 VAVGAAWWVLCY
-489 LDAAKTV
+489 LDAAKRV
-496 DWQWLNDLGSGWTL
+496 DWQWL
-510 ALPAKTAATAPPIQ
+510 
-524 AMNETVNPEKP
+524 
-535 VRTRGWIGIAMVAVG
+535 R
-550 AAFWV
+550 
-555 LCYLDAAKT
+555 
-564 VDWQW
+564 
-569 LNDLG
+569 DLG

-580 LGAGFV
+580 LGAAFV

-593 APAFVAPAAKVL
+593 APAFVTPAAAVL
-605 GWIPSKMFPV
+605 GWIPQKLFPV
-615 TGRLA
+615 TGKLA

-650 VASSMKTSVNNL
+650 VASSMKTSVSDL
-662 VDNNVNADYVAMTAS
+662 VDNSVNADYVAMTAS
-677 MTQPISTKAVDAIE
+677 MTQPISQKAVDEIE
-691 RTDGVGASSAV
+691 KVDGVGAVSAI
-702 YMLPTVEATNAEKD
+702 YMLPTVKATNAGDD
-716 VMTAAIKADLLTKIA
+716 VMTAAIRSDLLTKLA
-731 PIESQEGDAAQAIE
+731 PIEQQEGDAAKAIDA
-745 RGEAAI
+745 GEAAV

-756 DDEHWTI
+756 DDEHFKV

-768 LESKN
+768 LESEN
-773 TSVDEE
+773 VVVDEQ

-788 QKQVEEQATA
+788 QKQITEQATA
-798 LQTEAQ
+798 LQQEAQ
-804 RLAAAGDVAGAQAKA
+804 QLAASGDVTGAQAKA
-819 KEAEDVVKQAQNVDP
+819 KEAESVVKQAQNVDP
-834 KQFVKM
+834 KQFVKT
-840 KTETKKA
+840 KTETKTEKVR
-847 EITIGAI
+847 IGAI
-854 IDDSLYADSIFI
+854 IDDSLYADSIFV
-866 SLPTAETLTAK
+866 SLPTAEKVTGK

-885 YLQAKP
+885 YVQAKP
-891 GTDVAKLGE
+891 GANVEQLGK
-900 DLKKTVKPFYTV
+900 DLKKTVKPFYTISV
-912 SILTRDEFKSSM
+912 LTRDEFKSSM
-924 SSMINSMLAII
+924 SSMINSMLSII

-991 FGTLAGIVVGVAAG
+991 FGTLVGIVVGVAAG

-1015 GMTTLTIPWDQLVLF
+1015 GMTTLAIPWDQLALF
-1030 LVAAILVGLVASI
+1030 LVVAILVGLIASI

-1055 DAVAS
+1055 NAVAS

>member
-1 MFRIGLRDTKAHFR
+1 
-15 RFIMS
+15 MS

-28 AFVVGSF
+28 SFVVGSF
-35 CFREMLNDQVAQMMG
+35 CFREMLNDQVSQMMG

-60 GATEQKEENG
+60 GATEQKKDGEDSLG
-70 GSVTS
+70 S

-89 DIEGIKGVASADATH
+89 DIEKVEGVVSADATH
-104 QLGNVVLLDHN
+104 QLSNTVLLDHN
-115 GDAMTTVGAPT
+115 GDAMATIGAPT
-126 LVIGVDTDDPWRS
+126 LVIGVDEHDPWRS
-139 VHFVSGA
+139 AHFVSGG
-146 YPQTDN
+146 YPQTDG
-152 EVALLQD
+152 EIALLQD

-164 GLKTGDTAKLVVDGE
+164 GLKTGDKAKLIVDGE
-179 VHEMKVSGVFTSPS
+179 AREMTVSGVFTTDSS
-193 TQLGAILI
+193 QLGAILI
-201 LARPSFVEHQLQ
+201 LARPGFVEHTLQ
-213 QEGEDTSSVQFIG
+213 QENEDTSSVQFIG
-226 VYGSKTT
+226 VYGNKTT
-233 PLDKE
+233 PLDE
-238 AQQQLA
+238 AAQQQLA
-244 DRINKELPKSADA
+244 DRINRELPKSADA
-257 HAVTGDSVRDDATKS
+257 HAVTGDSVRD
-272 IQDQLGFI
+272 
-280 QPLILIFAAIALFVG
+280 
-295 AFIIA
+295 
-300 NTFTMIVR
+300 
-308 ESMRGYDA
+308 DA

-386 LIGSGIG
+386 LVGSGIG

-403 IAKGMTSSG
+403 IAKGMSNSG

-419 APSAT
+419 APSAS
-424 DVIIGVIVGVV
+424 DVVIGLIVGVV
-435 VTIIGATLP
+435 VTIVGATLP

-465 PVRTRGWIGIAM
+465 PVKARGWIGIVM
-477 VAVGAAFWVLCY
+477 VAVGAAWWVLCY
-489 LDAAKTV
+489 LDAAKRV
-496 DWQWLNDLGSGWTL
+496 DWQWL
-510 ALPAKTAATAPPIQ
+510 
-524 AMNETVNPEKP
+524 
-535 VRTRGWIGIAMVAVG
+535 R
-550 AAFWV
+550 
-555 LCYLDAAKT
+555 
-564 VDWQW
+564 
-569 LNDLG
+569 DLG

-580 LGAGFV
+580 LGAAFV

-593 APAFVAPAAKVL
+593 APAFVTPAAAVL
-605 GWIPSKMFPV
+605 GWIPQKLFPV
-615 TGRLA
+615 TGKLA

-650 VASSMKTSVNNL
+650 VASSMKTSVSDL

-677 MTQPISTKAVDAIE
+677 MTQPISQKAVDEIE
-691 RTDGVGASSAV
+691 KVDGVGAVSAI
-702 YMLPTVEATNAEKD
+702 YMLPTVKATNAGDD
-716 VMTAAIKADLLTKIA
+716 VMTAAIRSDLLTKLA
-731 PIESQEGDAAQAIE
+731 PIEQQEGDAAKAIDA
-745 RGEAAI
+745 GEAAV

-756 DDEHWTI
+756 DDEHFKV

-768 LESKN
+768 LESEN
-773 TSVDEE
+773 VVVDEQ

-788 QKQVEEQATA
+788 QRQITEQATA
-798 LQTEAQ
+798 LQQEAQ
-804 RLAAAGDVAGAQAKA
+804 QLAASGDVTGAQAKA
-819 KEAEDVVKQAQNVDP
+819 KEAESVVKQAQNVDP
-834 KQFVKM
+834 KQFVKT
-840 KTETKKA
+840 KTETKTEKVR
-847 EITIGAI
+847 IGAI
-854 IDDSLYADSIFI
+854 IDDSLYADSIFV
-866 SLPTAETLTAK
+866 SLPTAEKVTGK

-885 YLQAKP
+885 YVQAKP
-891 GTDVAKLGE
+891 GANVEQLGK
-900 DLKKTVKPFYTV
+900 DLKETVKPFYTISV
-912 SILTRDEFKSSM
+912 LTRDEFKSSM
-924 SSMINSMLAII
+924 SSMINSMLSII

-991 FGTLAGIVVGVAAG
+991 FGTLVGIVVGVAAG

-1015 GMTTLTIPWDQLVLF
+1015 GMTTLAIPWDQLALF
-1030 LVAAILVGLVASI
+1030 LVVAILVGLIASI

-1055 DAVAS
+1055 NAVAS

>member
-35 CFREMLNDQVAQMMG
+35 CFREMLNDQVSQMMG

-60 GATEQKEENG
+60 GATEEKQEPG

-83 STDIIP
+83 STSIIP
-89 DIEGIKGVASADATH
+89 DIENVDGVASADATM
-104 QLGNVVLLDHN
+104 QLGNAVLLDHN
-115 GDAMTTVGAPT
+115 GDALTTVGAPT
-126 LVIGVDTDDPWRS
+126 LVIGVDQDAPWRS
-139 VHFVSGA
+139 AHFVSGE
-146 YPQTDN
+146 YPQTDD
-152 EVALLQD
+152 EVALLED

-164 GLKTGDTAKLVVDGE
+164 GLKTGDTAKLIVDGE
-179 VHEMKVSGVFTSPS
+179 AREMTVSGVFTSPS

-201 LARPSFVEHQLQ
+201 LARPSFVQHVLQ
-213 QEGEDTSSVQFIG
+213 EEGEDTSSIQFIG

-233 PLDKE
+233 PLDEE

-244 DRINKELPKSADA
+244 DRINKALPKSADA
-257 HAVTGDSVRDDATKS
+257 HAVTGDSVRD
-272 IQDQLGFI
+272 
-280 QPLILIFAAIALFVG
+280 
-295 AFIIA
+295 
-300 NTFTMIVR
+300 
-308 ESMRGYDA
+308 DA

-372 QVFASVLVQAVILG
+372 QVFASVLIQAVILG
-386 LIGSGIG
+386 LVGSGIG

-403 IAKGMTSSG
+403 IAKGMTQSG

-419 APSAT
+419 TPSAT
-424 DVIIGVIVGVV
+424 GVIV
-435 VTIIGATLP
+435 TIIDATLP

-465 PVRTRGWIGIAM
+465 PVRARGWIGIAM

-489 LDAAKTV
+489 LDADKRV
-496 DWQWLNDLGSGWTL
+496 DWQWL
-510 ALPAKTAATAPPIQ
+510 K
-524 AMNETVNPEKP
+524 
-535 VRTRGWIGIAMVAVG
+535 
-550 AAFWV
+550 
-555 LCYLDAAKT
+555 
-564 VDWQW
+564 
-569 LNDLG
+569 DLG

-580 LGAGFV
+580 LGAAFV

-605 GWIPSKMFPV
+605 GWIPSKAFPV
-615 TGRLA
+615 TGKLA

-650 VASSMKTSVNNL
+650 VASSMKTSVSDL
-662 VDNNVNADYVAMTAS
+662 VDNNVNADYVVMAAS
-677 MTQPISTKAVDAIE
+677 MTQPISTKAVDAVE
-691 RTDGVGASSAV
+691 DTEGVGASSAV
-702 YMLPTVEATNAEKD
+702 SMLPTVKVTNATKTIMPTTSK
-716 VMTAAIKADLLTKIA
+716 VDLFTKIA
-731 PIESQEGDAAQAIE
+731 PVERQDGDAAKAIE
-745 RGEAAI
+745 NGEAVI

-756 DDEHWTI
+756 NDEHWKI
-763 GDTVD
+763 GDTID
-768 LESKN
+768 LKSEN
-773 TSVDEE
+773 TS
-779 ATKQASEAY
+779 KQAYEAY
-788 QKQVEEQATA
+788 QKKIESQVTA
-798 LQTEAQ
+798 LQQEAQ
-804 RLAAAGDVAGAQAKA
+804 RLASSGDVSGAQSKA
-819 KEAEDVVKQAQNVDP
+819 KEAESIVKQAQNTDP

-840 KTETKKA
+840 KTETKK
-847 EITIGAI
+847 EQVKIGAI
-854 IDDSLYADSIFI
+854 VDDALYSDGIMI
-866 SLPTAETLTAK
+866 SLPTAERLTSK

-885 YLQAKP
+885 YVQAKP
-891 GTDVAKLGE
+891 GANIERLGKNLE
-900 DLKKTVKPFYTV
+900 KAVKPFYTISV
-912 SILTRDEFKSSM
+912 LTRDEFKSSM

-991 FGTLAGIVVGVAAG
+991 FGTLVGIVVGVAAG

-1030 LVAAILVGLVASI
+1030 LIVAILVGLIASI
-1043 SPARRALKQPVL
+1043 SPARRALKHPVL
-1055 DAVAS
+1055 NAVAS

>member
-1 MFRIGLRDTKAHFR
+1 
-15 RFIMS
+15 MS

-28 AFVVGSF
+28 SFVVGSF
-35 CFREMLNDQVAQMMG
+35 CFREMLNDQVSQMMG

-60 GATEQKEENG
+60 GATEQKKDGEDSFG
-70 GSVTS
+70 S

-89 DIEGIKGVASADATH
+89 DIEKVDGVVSADATH
-104 QLGNVVLLDHN
+104 QLSNAVLLDHN
-115 GDAMTTVGAPT
+115 GDAMATIGAPT
-126 LVIGVDTDDPWRS
+126 LVIGFDEHDPWRS
-139 VHFVSGA
+139 AHFVSGA
-146 YPQTDN
+146 YPQTDS
-152 EVALLQD
+152 EIALLQD

-164 GLKTGDTAKLVVDGE
+164 GLKTGDTAKIVVDGE
-179 VHEMKVSGVFTSPS
+179 VHEMTVSGVFTTASS
-193 TQLGAILI
+193 ELGAILI
-201 LARPSFVEHQLQ
+201 LARPSFVEHTLQ
-213 QEGEDTSSVQFIG
+213 QENEDTSSIQFIG

-233 PLDKE
+233 PLDE
-238 AQQQLA
+238 TAQQQLA
-244 DRINKELPKSADA
+244 DRINRELPKSADA
-257 HAVTGDSVRDDATKS
+257 HAVTGDSVRD
-272 IQDQLGFI
+272 
-280 QPLILIFAAIALFVG
+280 
-295 AFIIA
+295 
-300 NTFTMIVR
+300 
-308 ESMRGYDA
+308 DA

-386 LIGSGIG
+386 LVGSGIG

-403 IAKGMTSSG
+403 IAKGMSNSG

-419 APSAT
+419 APSAS
-424 DVIIGVIVGVV
+424 DVVIGLIVGVV
-435 VTIIGATLP
+435 VTIVGATLP

-465 PVRTRGWIGIAM
+465 PVKARGWIGIVM
-477 VAVGAAFWVLCY
+477 VAVGAAWWVLCY
-489 LDAAKTV
+489 LDAAKCV
-496 DWQWLNDLGSGWTL
+496 DWQWL
-510 ALPAKTAATAPPIQ
+510 
-524 AMNETVNPEKP
+524 
-535 VRTRGWIGIAMVAVG
+535 R
-550 AAFWV
+550 
-555 LCYLDAAKT
+555 
-564 VDWQW
+564 
-569 LNDLG
+569 DLG

-580 LGAGFV
+580 LGAAFV

-593 APAFVAPAAKVL
+593 APAFVTPAAAVL
-605 GWIPSKMFPV
+605 GWIPQKLFPV
-615 TGRLA
+615 TGKLA

-650 VASSMKTSVNNL
+650 VASSMKTSVSDL

-677 MTQPISTKAVDAIE
+677 MTQPISTKAVDEIE
-691 RTDGVGASSAV
+691 KTEGVGAVSAI
-702 YMLPTVEATNAEKD
+702 YMLPTVKATNAGDD
-716 VMTAAIKADLLTKIA
+716 VMTAAIRSDLLTKLA
-731 PIESQEGDAAQAIE
+731 PIEQQEGDAAKAIDA
-745 RGEAAI
+745 GEAAV

-756 DDEHWTI
+756 DDEHFKV

-768 LESKN
+768 LESEN
-773 TSVDEE
+773 VVVDEQ

-788 QKQVEEQATA
+788 QRQVTEQATA
-798 LQTEAQ
+798 LQQEAQ
-804 RLAAAGDVAGAQAKA
+804 QLAASGDVTGAQAKA
-819 KEAEDVVKQAQNVDP
+819 KEAESVVKQAQNVDP
-834 KQFVKM
+834 KQFVKT
-840 KTETKKA
+840 KTETKTEKVR
-847 EITIGAI
+847 IGAI
-854 IDDSLYADSIFI
+854 IDDSLYADSIFV
-866 SLPTAETLTAK
+866 SLPTAEKVTGK

-885 YLQAKP
+885 YVQAKP
-891 GTDVAKLGE
+891 GANVEQLGK
-900 DLKKTVKPFYTV
+900 DLKETVKPFYTISV
-912 SILTRDEFKSSM
+912 LTRDEFKSSM
-924 SSMINSMLAII
+924 SSMINSMLSII

-991 FGTLAGIVVGVAAG
+991 FGTLVGIVVGVAAG

-1015 GMTTLTIPWDQLVLF
+1015 GMTTLAIPWDQLALF
-1030 LVAAILVGLVASI
+1030 LVVAILVGLIASI

-1055 DAVAS
+1055 NAVAS